1 MIKRFRY
8 IYVCLIAVLA
18 CCVSTSVSAQSSVF
32 AHYNGVNGLPYI
44 RNPYGIEM
52 QQVHEYEYTY
62 YVTAGKKVD
71 LLLPFQGYYS
81 TDYTTKLHDEP
92 KGYIRWYDYKTDM
105 KSNSLVIWSPNHGF
119 LQDVKDKDGKSRGY
133 FGWKNNPKS
142 ENAGPTIVTH
152 GVQYAPPAAAASADW
167 EGEEIACD
175 VSKYT
180 DFEPVVSGE
189 NQYFTHEP
197 TLQIRYIFHI
207 RPAKAMAENIVKTTS
222 TDLRTAD
229 SDLTIEDNRRIVFG
243 AKDGDAKMSIR
254 VNYKPSNYYFYALK
268 PSDGIPRH
276 LFSSDEANSI
286 KQADYDKS
294 TLYNANNFIWIAY
307 DEKKTKYT
315 LLYSSEAK
323 QMIDKTDMNTLK
335 NGVWY
340 NLDGT
345 VASSKPTI
353 TFGSIVYFVVYAYY
367 NNINIKA
374 PIANF
379 EVLYQNTYPK
389 TMKQLIDDGDSERT
403 LDYFESHYKQAT
415 KPISFDDDND
425 KLTVVAP
432 TKENNMAR
440 YASRWD
446 RRAYSFVYPQLR
458 DQACPVKYALIHG
471 EYGLFKSANLAG
483 VSDKSQTTAA
493 GNTLYSWNAPDDPVL
508 YDRTYAITNGK
519 QYGYFLYVDASDES
533 RQIALIDFKADLCS
547 GARLIFSAA
556 VTDFTASSAP
566 VEPQVLFKL
575 YGIIKDENDKVT
587 HQRLLTS
594 FTSGDFNSNTEGNR
608 QAGTWFQVYSRIV
621 MRKNSGVENYSDFRI
636 VLDNMCSGTHGADY
650 AIDDI
655 RLYIQHA
662 KVDVVQN
669 QPACPD
675 ATNES
680 VANSNITLK
689 ITSHYEN
696 VQAITGVG
704 KESKLFYRISDMD
717 GNPFAGIDYNDDG
730 TVDEYGVVTIPANY
744 DASSSAFEIDPEG
757 HVILIIANKHF
768 DLPLGKK
775 FYVSVAYPDA
785 NGKPEEWGKQTDACS
800 SYSEEFSIV
809 QQKVAI
815 SDANGSVVTTVRVS
829 CDGNSTPDVDIT
841 AKLETAD
848 NVGGGSILLNNVKF
862 DWFVGTNDGADN
874 KFSTITDLQ
883 QALRNYR
890 DKYPDATSLNAAFQ
904 TSNPADYALLKKY
917 IAGVDGEGTLVLAV
931 SNSLTGYKF
940 KQVGTYKIAAV
951 PIATSIKQGNVT
963 YEICPDPMYF
973 TIRIVKDGPKLTLGF
988 DKVAYPTDDRAVRIG
1003 LPQIKEMLKQT
1014 DNGMLILPVADL
1026 NNGKDKNI
1034 EIKFLYDSK
1043 VFISD
1048 TNDPTFNTTSTTK
1061 QIVGKLKQTTL
1072 KTGDKELGLVF
1083 DDKVWDILHEG
1094 YWYELNFSYELNSS
1108 TIAACPGDMFITFKV
1123 VPEFL
1128 TWFPT
1133 VANKL
1138 NANWNNDL
1146 NWKRSTAAELYDKK
1160 YKDYGEATYDN
1171 QDITNTNLTRQQ
1183 AFTPMKFSK
1192 VVIPENKL
1200 VYPGLDNIVY
1210 RVGNDIATK
1219 LTNFKGEEAT
1229 SGIAYD
1235 FVVSWDYN
1243 TADHSTDGNG
1253 TFKCETFHGN
1263 LCDQIFFKA
1272 RAELL
1277 NQQYLIYNKA
1287 YVEKEVTQNKWNI
1300 ISTPLKDVYAGDFF
1314 VPYEDS
1320 SSEITNGIEDAKA
1333 FTEINYAF
1341 TRNDRVKAP
1350 VYQRNWDRS
1359 GEQILELNKKYE
1371 AYDYDNNTQRIDT
1384 ISDTSMTV
1392 ASLYWSH
1399 VFNKMNEKYEDGKGF
1414 AMRAGDDYRNVAPKW
1429 LFRLPKEDVE
1439 YTYFKPDGGY
1449 SDLNVS
1455 VPKPEKYMLNL
1466 PYSNESGLLGEISQP
1481 LTANTHSNNRYY
1493 IVGNPYTASLS
1504 MYRFLNGNPSFER
1517 KVWTLV
1523 DGVLKAH
1530 SVPEGTYNRSQDYI
1544 IEPMQGF
1551 FVKVK
1556 EGETVS
1562 QANFTLMMTTDRWIS
1577 GGTAVQEPAA
1587 VYINVVNNDNLCSTA
1602 KVVVCNDADDEFVDD
1617 EDVELLNNSD
1627 IEDVPQVYTVAGNQ
1641 AAALNKLS
1649 NINFLPLGI
1658 IAKEDGNVMRNGA
1671 AVNVEISANRYVTD
1685 KLFVFDA
1692 KMGTFTPADAPI
1704 SIMANEH
1711 GRYYITTSTYNL
1723 KQHNDEANIKCFSPN
1738 SGTIT
1743 VSSPNIAIAN
1753 VRIYNAEGLL
1763 VTSALDINQASW
1775 TKNIGCG
1782 LFIVKA
1788 ETKDGQSK
1796 TFKLS
1801 VR

>member
-8 IYVCLIAVLA
+8 IYVCVMAMLA

-32 AHYNGVNGLPYI
+32 AHYKGVNDMPYI

-62 YVTAGKKVD
+62 YVEAGKKID
-71 LLLPFQGYYS
+71 LLLPFQGYDDINS
-81 TDYTTKLHDEP
+81 TRSDEP

-105 KSNSLVIWSPNHGF
+105 KSNSLEEWSPHWGL
-119 LQDVKDKDGKSRGY
+119 LQEVYDKDGKNRG
-133 FGWKNNPKS
+133 FFAWKNS
-142 ENAGPTIVTH
+142 TTSDAAGPNKKMQ
-152 GVQYAPPAAAASADW
+152 GVQYVPPADSANSADW
-167 EGEEIACD
+167 KGEEIACD

-180 DFEPVVSGE
+180 DFEPDVSGN

-207 RPAKAMAENIVKTTS
+207 RPAKAMAENIIKTTA
-222 TDLRTAD
+222 TDLRTAT

-243 AKDGDAKMSIR
+243 AKDGDAKMSLR

-268 PSDGIPRH
+268 PSDRIARH
-276 LFSSDEANSI
+276 LFSSDEAHSI

-294 TLYNANNFIWIAY
+294 KLYNANNFIWIAY
-307 DEKKTKYT
+307 DETKTKYT
-315 LLYSSEAK
+315 LLDSSGAK
-323 QMIDKTDMNTLK
+323 QMIEKTSMNTLK

-340 NLDGT
+340 NLNGT
-345 VASSKPTI
+345 DTTAPTI
-353 TFGSIVYFVVYAYY
+353 TFGSIVYFVAYAYY
-367 NNINIKA
+367 NDISIKA

-425 KLTVVAP
+425 QLTVVAP
-432 TKENNMAR
+432 TKDNNMAH

-458 DQACPVKYALIHG
+458 DQASPGTYALIHG

-483 VSDKSQTTAA
+483 VSDKNQTTAA
-493 GNTLYSWNAPDDPVL
+493 GNKLYSWNAPGNPVL

-547 GARLIFSAA
+547 GSRLIFSAA
-556 VTDFTASSAP
+556 VTDFTSKDAP

-575 YGIIKDENDKVT
+575 YGVIKDENDKVT

-594 FTSGDFNSNTEGNR
+594 FTSGDFNSNTKGDR

-662 KVDVVQN
+662 KVDVLQN

-675 ATNES
+675 ATNGS
-680 VANSNITLK
+680 IANDKITLK

-717 GNPFAGIDYNDDG
+717 GNPFAGIDYNGDK
-730 TVDEYGVVTIPANY
+730 TADEYGVVTIPANY
-744 DASSSAFEIDPEG
+744 DANSKAFEIDPEG
-757 HVILIIANKHF
+757 HVILVIANRHF

-775 FYVSVAYPDA
+775 FYVSVAYPNADG
-785 NGKPEEWGKQTDACS
+785 NPDEWGKFTNACS
-800 SYSEEFSIV
+800 SFSEEFSIV

-815 SDANGSVVTTVRVS
+815 SDANGNVVTTVRVS
-829 CDGNSTPDVDIT
+829 CDDNRTPDVKIN
-841 AKLETAD
+841 AMLETAD
-848 NVGGGSILLNNVKF
+848 NVGGGSILLNTVKF
-862 DWFVGTNDGADN
+862 DWFVGTPDGADN
-874 KFSTITDLQ
+874 KFSSIEGLQ

-890 DKYPDATSLNAAFQ
+890 DKYPDATSLNEAFN
-904 TSNPADYALLKKY
+904 TSNPDDYALLERY
-917 IAGVDGEGTLVLAV
+917 IAGVEREGTLVLAV
-931 SNSLTGYKF
+931 SNSLTEYKF

-951 PIATSIKQGNVT
+951 PIKTSIKQGTVT
-963 YEICPDPMYF
+963 YDICPNPMYF
-973 TIRIVKDGPKLTLGF
+973 TIRIVKNGPKLILGF
-988 DKVAYPTDDRAVRIG
+988 DNVAYPTDDRAMRIG
-1003 LPQIKEMLKQT
+1003 LPQIREMLNKP
-1014 DNGMLILPVADL
+1014 DNGMLTLPVADL
-1026 NNGKDKNI
+1026 NNGKDENV
-1034 EIKFLYDSK
+1034 EIKFLYDQK

-1048 TNDPTFNTTSTTK
+1048 TNDPTFNTASTTK
-1061 QIVGKLKQTTL
+1061 QIVGTL
-1072 KTGDKELGLVF
+1072 KEETLATGTKTLGLVF
-1083 DDKVWDILHEG
+1083 DDKVLDILHEG
-1094 YWYELNFSYELNSS
+1094 YWYELNFSYELSNNSL
-1108 TIAACPGDMFITFKV
+1108 TAACPGDLFITLKV
-1123 VPEFL
+1123 VPEYL
-1128 TWFPT
+1128 TWFPS

-1146 NWKRSTAAELYDKK
+1146 NWKRSTAAELYNQS
-1160 YKDYGEATYDN
+1160 YEDYGEATYG
-1171 QDITNTNLTRQQ
+1171 NTANNSLTRQQ
-1183 AFTPMKFSK
+1183 AYTPMKFSK

-1200 VYPGLDNIVY
+1200 VYPGLGNIVY

-1235 FVVSWDYN
+1235 FVVSWNDD
-1243 TADHSTDGNG
+1243 TADPDDHSTDGKG
-1253 TFKCETFHGN
+1253 MFKCETFHGN

-1277 NQQYLIYNKA
+1277 NQPYLIYNKA

-1314 VPYEDS
+1314 VPLATGREES
-1320 SSEITNGIEDAKA
+1320 KTA
-1333 FTEINYAF
+1333 FQTMNFGETSDN
-1341 TRNDRVKAP
+1341 RVYAP
-1350 VYQRNWDRS
+1350 VYQRNWDRNAT
-1359 GEQILELNKKYE
+1359 QVVDRDTNYK
-1371 AYDYDNNTQRIDT
+1371 AHDYNGTNISIDT
-1384 ISDTSMTV
+1384 ISDASMNV
-1392 ASLYWSH
+1392 ESLYWSH
-1399 VFNKMNEKYEDGKGF
+1399 VYNKLDEKYEKGKGF
-1414 AMRAGDDYRNVAPKW
+1414 ALKAGDQYKQLSAKW

-1449 SDLNVS
+1449 SDLKVS
-1455 VPKPEKYMLNL
+1455 VPKPEKYMLNV
-1466 PYSNESGLLGEISQP
+1466 PYANESGLLGEISQP
-1481 LTANTHSNNRYY
+1481 LKDNTHSNNRYY

-1504 MYRFLNGNPSFER
+1504 IYRFLNGNPSFER
-1517 KVWTLV
+1517 KVWTL
-1523 DGVLKAH
+1523 DNGVLNAH

-1556 EGETVS
+1556 EGATVS

-1587 VYINVVNNDNLCSTA
+1587 VYINVVNDDNLCSTA

-1658 IAKEDGNVMRNGA
+1658 IAKEDGKVMSNGA

-1763 VTSALDINQASW
+1763 VTSALGINQASW

>member
-32 AHYNGVNGLPYI
+32 AHYKGVNDMPYI

-62 YVTAGKKVD
+62 YVEAGKRID
-71 LLLPFQGYYS
+71 LSLPFQGYDDINS
-81 TDYTTKLHDEP
+81 TRLDEP
-92 KGYIRWYDYKTDM
+92 KGYIRWYDYKTDL
-105 KSNSLVIWSPNHGF
+105 KSNSLVKWSPAWGL
-119 LQDVKDKDGKSRGY
+119 LQEVYDADGKNRG
-133 FGWKNNPKS
+133 FFAWKNNKNS
-142 ENAGPTIVTH
+142 DVAGPNKKMQ
-152 GVQYAPPAAAASADW
+152 GVQYVPPTDAASADW

-180 DFEPVVSGE
+180 DFEPTVSSN

-207 RPAKAMAENIVKTTS
+207 RPAKAIAENIIKTTA

-243 AKDGDAKMSIR
+243 AKDDDAKMSLR
-254 VNYKPSNYYFYALK
+254 VNYKSSNYYFYALK
-268 PSDGIPRH
+268 PSNGIPRH
-276 LFSSDEANSI
+276 LFSSDEAHSI

-307 DEKKTKYT
+307 DETKTKYT
-315 LLYSSEAK
+315 LLYSSDAK

-353 TFGSIVYFVVYAYY
+353 TFGSIVYFVAYAYY
-367 NNINIKA
+367 NNISIKA
-374 PIANF
+374 PIASF

-389 TMKQLIDDGDSERT
+389 TMKQLTDDGDNERT
-403 LDYFESHYKQAT
+403 LAYFESHYKQAT

-425 KLTVVAP
+425 QLTVVAP
-432 TKENNMAR
+432 TKENNMAH

-446 RRAYSFVYPQLR
+446 KRAYSFVYPQLR
-458 DQACPVKYALIHG
+458 DQASPGNYALIHG
-471 EYGLFKSANLAG
+471 EYGLFKSANLDG
-483 VSDKSQTTAA
+483 VSDMSQTTAA
-493 GNTLYSWNAPDDPVL
+493 GNTLYSWNASGNL

-533 RQIALIDFKADLCS
+533 RQIASIDFKADLCS

-566 VEPQVLFKL
+566 VQPQVLFKL

-594 FTSGDFNSNTEGNR
+594 FTSGDFATNTKGGR
-608 QAGTWFQVYSRIV
+608 QFGTWFQVYSRIV
-621 MRKNSGVENYSDFRI
+621 MRKNTGVENYSDFRI
-636 VLDNMCSGTHGADY
+636 VLDNMCSGTWGADY

-662 KVDVVQN
+662 KVDVLQN

-675 ATNES
+675 ATNGS

-704 KESKLFYRISDMD
+704 KESKLFYRICDMD
-717 GNPFAGIDYNDDG
+717 GNPFAGIDYNGDK
-730 TVDEYGVVTIPANY
+730 TADEYGEVTIPANY
-744 DASSSAFEIDPEG
+744 DASSSAFQIDPEG
-757 HVILIIANKHF
+757 HVILVIANRHF

-785 NGKPEEWGKQTDACS
+785 DGNPDEWGKYTNACS

-815 SDANGSVVTTVRVS
+815 SDANGSVVTMVRVS
-829 CDGNSTPDVDIT
+829 CDGNSTPDVDIN
-841 AKLETAD
+841 AKIETAD

-862 DWFVGTNDGADN
+862 DWFVGTPDGADN
-874 KFSTITDLQ
+874 KFSTIKGLQ
-883 QALRNYR
+883 EALGNYR
-890 DKYPDATSLNAAFQ
+890 LKYPDATSLNAAFQ
-904 TSNPADYALLKKY
+904 TSNPADYALLEKY
-917 IAGVDGEGTLVLAV
+917 INGVDGEGTLVLAV

-951 PIATSIKQGNVT
+951 PIATSIKQGTVT
-963 YEICPDPMYF
+963 YQICPNPMYF
-973 TIRIVKDGPKLTLGF
+973 TIRIVEDGPKLILGF
-988 DKVAYPTDDRAVRIG
+988 DQVAYPTDDRAVRIG
-1003 LPQIKEMLKQT
+1003 LPQIREMLKKA
-1014 DNGMLILPVADL
+1014 DNGRLILPVADL
-1026 NNGKDKNI
+1026 NNGNDKNV
-1034 EIKFLYDSK
+1034 EIKFLYEK
-1043 VFISD
+1043 NVFISD
-1048 TNDPTFNTTSTTK
+1048 TNDPTFNTASTTK
-1061 QIVGKLKQTTL
+1061 QIVGKLKEETL
-1072 KTGDKELGLVF
+1072 ATGTKTLGLVF
-1083 DDKVWDILHEG
+1083 DDKVLDILHEG
-1094 YWYELNFSYELNSS
+1094 YWYELNFSYELHNSS
-1108 TIAACPGDMFITFKV
+1108 STAACPGDLFITLKV
-1123 VPEFL
+1123 VPEYL
-1128 TWFPT
+1128 TWFPS

-1160 YKDYGEATYDN
+1160 YEDYGEATYDN

-1235 FVVSWDYN
+1235 FVVSWDN

-1314 VPYEDS
+1314 VPLTTGREDS
-1320 SSEITNGIEDAKA
+1320 KTA
-1333 FTEINYAF
+1333 FQTMNFGETSDN
-1341 TRNDRVKAP
+1341 RVYAP
-1350 VYQRNWDRS
+1350 VYQRNWDS
-1359 GEQILELNKKYE
+1359 NATQVVDGVTNYE
-1371 AYDYDNNTQRIDT
+1371 AHDYNGTNISIDT
-1384 ISDTSMTV
+1384 ISDVSMNV
-1392 ASLYWSH
+1392 ESLYWSH
-1399 VFNKMNEKYEDGKGF
+1399 VYNKLDEKYSDGKGF
-1414 AMRAGDDYRNVAPKW
+1414 ALKAGDQYKQLSAKW

-1439 YTYFKPDGGY
+1439 YKYFKPDGRY
-1449 SDLNVS
+1449 SDQKVTLQ
-1455 VPKPEKYMLNL
+1455 KDAIYRLNL
-1466 PYSNESGLLGEISQP
+1466 LTSNEPGLLGEFSQP
-1481 LTANTHSNNRYY
+1481 LTTNTHSNNRYY

-1562 QANFTLMMTTDRWIS
+1562 QANFTLVMTTDRWIS

-1587 VYINVVNNDNLCSTA
+1587 VYINVVNDDNLCSTA
-1602 KVVVCNDADDEFVDD
+1602 KVVVCNDANDEFVDD

-1627 IEDVPQVYTVAGNQ
+1627 IEDVPQVYTIAGNQ

-1658 IAKEDGNVMRNGA
+1658 IAKEDGKVMSNGA

-1723 KQHNDEANIKCFSPN
+1723 KQHNDEANIKCYALAN
-1738 SGTIT
+1738 GVVA
-1743 VSSPNIAIAN
+1743 VSSPNLTLAS
-1753 VRIYNAEGLL
+1753 VSVYTTEGLL
-1763 VTSALDINQASW
+1763 VTCDSRINASSW
-1775 TKNIGCG
+1775 NKNIGAG
-1782 LFIVKA
+1782 LFIIKVDTA
-1788 ETKDGQSK
+1788 EGKSK
-1796 TFKLS
+1796 TFKVT

>member
-1 MIKRFRY
+1 MIKRLRY
-8 IYVCLIAVLA
+8 IYVCVMAMLA
-18 CCVSTSVSAQSSVF
+18 CCVSTSVRAQSSVF
-32 AHYNGVNGLPYI
+32 AHYKGVNNLPYI

-62 YVTAGKKVD
+62 YVLPYVTSGQKID
-71 LLLPFQGYYS
+71 LLLPFQGYNS
-81 TDYTTKLHDEP
+81 TDNTTLLHDEP

-105 KSNSLVIWSPNHGF
+105 QSNSLERWSPYQGF

-133 FGWKNNPKS
+133 FGWKNKTNS
-142 ENAGPTIVTH
+142 ENPGPTKKSH
-152 GVQYAPPAAAASADW
+152 GVQYVPPADAADATW
-167 EGEEIACD
+167 KGEEIACD

-180 DFEPVVSGE
+180 DFDPVVSGE

-207 RPAKAMAENIVKTTS
+207 RPAKAMAENIIKTTS
-222 TDLRTAD
+222 ADLRTAD
-229 SDLTIEDNRRIVFG
+229 SDQTIEDNRRIVFG

-254 VNYKPSNYYFYALK
+254 VNYKPSNYFFYALK

-276 LFSSDEANSI
+276 LFSSDEAHSI

-294 TLYNANNFIWIAY
+294 KLYNANNFIWIAY
-307 DEKKTKYT
+307 DETKTMYT

-323 QMIDKTDMNTLK
+323 QMIDKTSMNTLQD
-335 NGVWY
+335 GTWY

-353 TFGSIVYFVVYAYY
+353 TFGSIVYFVAYAYY
-367 NNINIKA
+367 NNISTKA

-389 TMKQLIDDGDSERT
+389 TMQQLIDDGDSERR

-425 KLTVVAP
+425 QLTVVAP
-432 TKENNMAR
+432 TKENNMAH

-458 DQACPVKYALIHG
+458 DQACPGMYALIHG

-483 VSDKSQTTAA
+483 VSDNSVTSTA
-493 GNTLYSWNAPDDPVL
+493 GNTLYSWNAPNNPVL

-533 RQIALIDFKADLCS
+533 RQIASVDFKADLCS

-594 FTSGDFNSNTEGNR
+594 FTSGDFNSNTEGDR

-636 VLDNMCSGTHGADY
+636 VLDNMCSGTYGADY

-662 KVDVVQN
+662 KVDVMQN

-675 ATNES
+675 ATNGS
-680 VANSNITLK
+680 VADSKITLK

-704 KESKLFYRISDMD
+704 KESKLFYRICDMD
-717 GNPFAGIDYNDDG
+717 GNPFVGIDYNGDD

-744 DASSSAFEIDPEG
+744 DASSKAFEIDPEG
-757 HVILIIANKHF
+757 HVILVIANRHF

-862 DWFVGTNDGADN
+862 DWFVGTPDGADN
-874 KFSTITDLQ
+874 KFSSITGLQ
-883 QALRNYR
+883 QALGNYR
-890 DKYPDATSLNAAFQ
+890 VKYPDATSLNAAFQ
-904 TSNPADYALLKKY
+904 TSNPDDYALLEKY
-917 IAGVDGEGTLVLAV
+917 IKGVDGEGTLVLAV

-988 DKVAYPTDDRAVRIG
+988 DQVAYPTDDRAVRIG
-1003 LPQIKEMLKQT
+1003 LPQIKAMLKKLDDET

-1026 NNGKDKNI
+1026 NNGKDKDI
-1034 EIKFLYDSK
+1034 EIIFRDKN

-1048 TNDPTFNTTSTTK
+1048 TNDPTFTTTK
-1061 QIVGKLKQTTL
+1061 QIVGTLKETTL

-1123 VPEFL
+1123 VPEYL
-1128 TWFPT
+1128 TWFPS

-1160 YKDYGEATYDN
+1160 YKDYGEATYG
-1171 QDITNTNLTRQQ
+1171 NTANSSLTRQQ
-1183 AFTPMKFSK
+1183 AYTPMKFSK

-1200 VYPGLDNIVY
+1200 VYPGLGNIVY

-1235 FVVSWDYN
+1235 FVVSWDN
-1243 TADHSTDGNG
+1243 TYENDHSTDGKG

-1277 NQQYLIYNKA
+1277 NQPYLIYNKA

-1314 VPYEDS
+1314 VPLATGREES
-1320 SSEITNGIEDAKA
+1320 KTA
-1333 FTEINYAF
+1333 FQTMNFGETSDN
-1341 TRNDRVKAP
+1341 RVYAP
-1350 VYQRNWDRS
+1350 VYQRNWDS
-1359 GEQILELNKKYE
+1359 NATQVVDGVTNYE
-1371 AYDYDNNTQRIDT
+1371 AHDYNGTNISIDT
-1384 ISDTSMTV
+1384 ISDVSMNV
-1392 ASLYWSH
+1392 ESLYWSH
-1399 VFNKMNEKYEDGKGF
+1399 VYNKLDEKYENGKGF
-1414 AMRAGDDYRNVAPKW
+1414 ALKAGDQYKQLAAKW
-1429 LFRLPKEDVE
+1429 LFRLPKADVE
-1439 YTYFKPDGGY
+1439 YTYFKPDGWY
-1449 SDLNVS
+1449 SGQTVTLKKDDI
-1455 VPKPEKYMLNL
+1455 YRLNL
-1466 PYSNESGLLGEISQP
+1466 LTSNEPGLLGEFSQP
-1481 LTANTHSNNRYY
+1481 LTTNTHSNNRYY

-1577 GGTAVQEPAA
+1577 GGTAVHEPAA
-1587 VYINVVNNDNLCSTA
+1587 VYINVVNDDNLCSTA

-1658 IAKEDGNVMRNGA
+1658 IAKEDGKVMSNGA
-1671 AVNVEISANRYVTD
+1671 AVNVEISANRYVTN

-1763 VTSALDINQASW
+1763 VTSALGINQASW

>member
-1 MIKRFRY
+1 MIKRLRY
-8 IYVCLIAVLA
+8 IYVCVMAMLA
-18 CCVSTSVSAQSSVF
+18 CCVSTSVRAQSSVF
-32 AHYNGVNGLPYI
+32 EHYKGVNDMPYI

-62 YVTAGKKVD
+62 YVNYEKAGQFVE
-71 LLLPFQGYYS
+71 LLLPFAGYNSLDYS
-81 TDYTTKLHDEP
+81 TKLLDEP

-105 KSNSLVIWSPNHGF
+105 MSNSLAKWSPSHGF

-133 FGWKNNPKS
+133 FGWKNNPNS
-142 ENAGPTIVTH
+142 ENAGPTKVTH
-152 GVQYAPPAAAASADW
+152 GVIYYVPAAAASADW
-167 EGEEIACD
+167 KGEEIACD

-180 DFEPVVSGE
+180 DFSPVVSGE

-243 AKDGDAKMSIR
+243 AKDKDAKMSIR
-254 VNYKPSNYYFYALK
+254 VNYKPSNYFFYALK
-268 PSDGIPRH
+268 PKDGKRH

-307 DEKKTKYT
+307 DETKTKYT

-323 QMIDKTDMNTLK
+323 QMIDKTSMNTLM
-335 NGVWY
+335 NGDWY

-353 TFGSIVYFVVYAYY
+353 TFGSIVYFVAYAYY
-367 NNINIKA
+367 NNISTKA

-389 TMKQLIDDGDSERT
+389 TMQQLKDDGDSERR

-458 DQACPVKYALIHG
+458 DQACPGRYALIHG
-471 EYGLFKSANLAG
+471 EYGLFKSANLDG

-533 RQIALIDFKADLCS
+533 RQIASIDFKADLCS

-556 VTDFTASSAP
+556 VTDFTAESAP

-575 YGIIKDENDKVT
+575 YGVIKDENDKVT

-594 FTSGDFNSNTEGNR
+594 FTSGDFNSNTEGDR

-636 VLDNMCSGTHGADY
+636 VLDNMCSGTYGADY

-675 ATNES
+675 EANGS
-680 VANSNITLK
+680 VNPNITLK

-696 VQAITGVG
+696 VQAITGIG

-717 GNPFAGIDYNDDG
+717 GNPFAGIDYNGDG
-730 TVDEYGVVTIPANY
+730 KADEYGVVTIPANY

-757 HVILIIANKHF
+757 HVILIIANRHF

-785 NGKPEEWGKQTDACS
+785 DGKPEEWGKYTDACS

-829 CDGNSTPDVDIT
+829 CDGNSTPDVNIT

-848 NVGGGSILLNNVKF
+848 NVGGGSILLNNVTF
-862 DWFVGTNDGADN
+862 DWFVGTPDGADN
-874 KFSTITDLQ
+874 KFSTIEGLQ
-883 QALRNYR
+883 QALGNYR
-890 DKYPDATSLNAAFQ
+890 LKYPDATSLNAAFQ
-904 TSNPADYALLKKY
+904 TSNPADYDILDKY
-917 IAGVDGEGTLVLAV
+917 IKGVDGEGTLVLAV

-951 PIATSIKQGNVT
+951 PIKTSIKQGTVT
-963 YEICPDPMYF
+963 YEICPQPMYF
-973 TIRIVKDGPKLTLGF
+973 TIRIVENGPKLILGF
-988 DKVAYPTDDRAVRIG
+988 DNVAYPTDDRAMRIG
-1003 LPQIKEMLKQT
+1003 LPQIKEMLKKP

-1026 NNGKDKNI
+1026 NNGKDEKV
-1034 EIKFLYDSK
+1034 EIQFLDTSN

-1048 TNDPTFNTTSTTK
+1048 SNDPTFNTSSSSK
-1061 QIVGKLKQTTL
+1061 QIIGKLKETTL
-1072 KTGDKELGLVF
+1072 TTGAKEIGLVF
-1083 DDKVWDILHEG
+1083 NNDALTTFHEG
-1094 YWYELNFSYELNSS
+1094 YWYELNFSYELLKSS
-1108 TIAACPGDMFITFKV
+1108 SIAACPGDLFITLKV
-1123 VPEFL
+1123 VPEYL
-1128 TWFPT
+1128 TWFPS

-1160 YKDYGEATYDN
+1160 YEDYGEATCGN
-1171 QDITNTNLTRQQ
+1171 PVNAKLTRQQ

-1235 FVVSWDYN
+1235 FVVSWDN

-1314 VPYEDS
+1314 VPLTTGREDS
-1320 SSEITNGIEDAKA
+1320 KTA
-1333 FTEINYAF
+1333 FQTMNFGETSDN
-1341 TRNDRVKAP
+1341 RVYAP
-1350 VYQRNWDRS
+1350 VYQRNWDS
-1359 GEQILELNKKYE
+1359 NATQVVDGVTNYE
-1371 AYDYDNNTQRIDT
+1371 AHDYNGTNISIDT
-1384 ISDTSMTV
+1384 ISDVSMNV
-1392 ASLYWSH
+1392 ESLYWSH
-1399 VFNKMNEKYEDGKGF
+1399 VYNKLDEKYEKGKGF
-1414 AMRAGDDYRNVAPKW
+1414 ALKAGDKYKQLSAKW
-1429 LFRLPKEDVE
+1429 LFRLPKADVE
-1439 YTYFKPDGGY
+1439 YTYFKPDGWY
-1449 SDLNVS
+1449 SGQTVTLKKDDI
-1455 VPKPEKYMLNL
+1455 YRLNL
-1466 PYSNESGLLGEISQP
+1466 LTSNEPGLLGEFSQP
-1481 LTANTHSNNRYY
+1481 LTTNTHSNNRYY

-1562 QANFTLMMTTDRWIS
+1562 QANFTLVMTTDRWIS

-1587 VYINVVNNDNLCSTA
+1587 VYINVVNDDNLCSTA

-1627 IEDVPQVYTVAGNQ
+1627 IEDIPQVYTVAGNQ

-1658 IAKEDGNVMRNGA
+1658 IAKEDGKVMSNGA

>member
-1 MIKRFRY
+1 M
-8 IYVCLIAVLA
+8 AMLA
-18 CCVSTSVSAQSSVF
+18 CCVSTSVRAQSVF

-62 YVTAGKKVD
+62 YVEAGKRID
-71 LLLPFQGYYS
+71 LLLPFANYGNYYS
-81 TDYTTKLHDEP
+81 SSDDEP

-105 KSNSLVIWSPNHGF
+105 KSNSLVIWSPAGY
-119 LQDVKDKDGKSRGY
+119 LKDVKDKDGNSRG
-133 FGWKNNPKS
+133 FIAWKITPNSDIN
-142 ENAGPTIVTH
+142 GPNIRMQ
-152 GVQYAPPAAAASADW
+152 GVQYAPPAAAADSDW

-180 DFEPVVSGE
+180 DFGPVVSGE

-207 RPAKAMAENIVKTTS
+207 RPAKAMADNIIKTTA

-243 AKDGDAKMSIR
+243 AKDKDAKMSIR
-254 VNYKPSNYYFYALK
+254 VNYKPSNYFFYALK
-268 PSDGIPRH
+268 PKDGKRH
-276 LFSSDEANSI
+276 LFSSDEAHSI

-307 DEKKTKYT
+307 DETKTMYT

-323 QMIDKTDMNTLK
+323 QMIEKTSMNTLM

-353 TFGSIVYFVVYAYY
+353 TFGSIVYFVAYAYY
-367 NNINIKA
+367 NDISIKA

-389 TMKQLIDDGDSERT
+389 TMQQLIEDGDNERT
-403 LDYFESHYKQAT
+403 LAYFESHYKQAT

-458 DQACPVKYALIHG
+458 DQASPGRYALIHG

-483 VSDKSQTTAA
+483 VSDKSQTTEA
-493 GNTLYSWNAPDDPVL
+493 GKTLYSWNAPNNPVL

-533 RQIALIDFKADLCS
+533 RQIATVDFKADLCS

-594 FTSGDFNSNTEGNR
+594 FTSGDFNSNTEGDR

-655 RLYIQHA
+655 RLYVQHA

-675 ATNES
+675 EANGS

-696 VQAITGVG
+696 VQAITGAG

-717 GNPFAGIDYNDDG
+717 GNPFNGIDYNGDG
-730 TVDEYGVVTIPANY
+730 KADEYGVVTIPANY
-744 DASSSAFEIDPEG
+744 DASSSAFQIDPEG
-757 HVILIIANKHF
+757 HVILVIANRHF

-785 NGKPEEWGKQTDACS
+785 DGKPEEWGKYTDACS

-829 CDGNSTPDVDIT
+829 CDGNSTPDVNIT

-848 NVGGGSILLNNVKF
+848 NVGGGSILLNNVTF

-874 KFSTITDLQ
+874 KFSTITGLQ
-883 QALRNYR
+883 QALRRFR

-904 TSNPADYALLKKY
+904 TSNPDDYALLKKY

-931 SNSLTGYKF
+931 SNTLTGYKF
-940 KQVGTYKIAAV
+940 SEVGTYKIAAV
-951 PIATSIKQGNVT
+951 PIATKITQGTVT
-963 YEICPDPMYF
+963 YEICPAPMYF

-988 DKVAYPTDDRAVRIG
+988 DKVAYPNDDRAVRIG
-1003 LPQIKEMLKQT
+1003 LPQIKAMLKKLDDET

-1026 NNGKDKNI
+1026 NNGKDKDI
-1034 EIKFLYDSK
+1034 EIEFRDYSN

-1072 KTGDKELGLVF
+1072 KTGEKNLGLVF
-1083 DDKVWDILHEG
+1083 DKKALDIMHEG

-1123 VPEFL
+1123 VPEYL
-1128 TWFPT
+1128 TWFPS

-1160 YKDYGEATYDN
+1160 YEDYGEATYDN

-1210 RVGNDIATK
+1210 RVGNDIALK

-1235 FVVSWDYN
+1235 FVVSWDN
-1243 TADHSTDGNG
+1243 TYENDHSTDGKG

-1277 NQQYLIYNKA
+1277 NQPYLIYNKA

-1314 VPYEDS
+1314 VPLATGREES
-1320 SSEITNGIEDAKA
+1320 KTA
-1333 FTEINYAF
+1333 FQTMNFGETSDN
-1341 TRNDRVKAP
+1341 RVYAP
-1350 VYQRNWDRS
+1350 VYQRNWDRNAT
-1359 GEQILELNKKYE
+1359 QVVDRDTNYK
-1371 AYDYDNNTQRIDT
+1371 AHDYNGTNISIDT
-1384 ISDTSMTV
+1384 ISDASMNV
-1392 ASLYWSH
+1392 ESLYWSH
-1399 VFNKMNEKYEDGKGF
+1399 VYNKLDEKYEKGKGF
-1414 AMRAGDDYRNVAPKW
+1414 ALKAGDQYKQLSAKW
-1429 LFRLPKEDVE
+1429 LFRLPKADVE
-1439 YTYFKPDGGY
+1439 YTYFKPDGWY
-1449 SDLNVS
+1449 SDQKVTLQ
-1455 VPKPEKYMLNL
+1455 KDAIYRLNL
-1466 PYSNESGLLGEISQP
+1466 LTSNDPGLLGEFSQP
-1481 LTANTHSNNRYY
+1481 LTTNTHSNNRYY

-1530 SVPEGTYNRSQDYI
+1530 SVPEGIYNRSQDYI

-1627 IEDVPQVYTVAGNQ
+1627 IEDIPQVYTVAGNQ

-1658 IAKEDGNVMRNGA
+1658 IAKEDGKVMRNGA

-1685 KLFVFDA
+1685 KLYVFDA

-1763 VTSALDINQASW
+1763 VTSALGINQASW

>member
-1 MIKRFRY
+1 MIKRLRY

-18 CCVSTSVSAQSSVF
+18 CCVSTSVRAQSSVF
-32 AHYNGVNGLPYI
+32 AHYKGVNNLDYI
-44 RNPYGIEM
+44 NGM

-62 YVTAGKKVD
+62 YVTGGSEID
-71 LLLPFQGYYS
+71 LPLPFEN
-81 TDYTTKLHDEP
+81 YTNENKKDDEP
-92 KGYIRWYDYKTDM
+92 KGYIRWYDYNTDM
-105 KSNSLVIWSPNHGF
+105 ANPRLSVYDNTNLEEVNDENGNARGLFSWKKKTKDEPDGPSRNTVGVKYTAPTDADDATWKGE
-119 LQDVKDKDGKSRGY
+119 DV
-133 FGWKNNPKS
+133 
-142 ENAGPTIVTH
+142 
-152 GVQYAPPAAAASADW
+152 
-167 EGEEIACD
+167 ACD

-180 DFEPVVSGE
+180 DFKPVVSGE
-189 NQYFTHEP
+189 NQYFNHEP

-229 SDLTIEDNRRIVFG
+229 SDLAIEDNRRIVFG
-243 AKDGDAKMSIR
+243 AKDADAKMSVR
-254 VNYKPSNYYFYALK
+254 VNYKPSNYFFYALK
-268 PSDGIPRH
+268 PSDGIARH
-276 LFSSDEANSI
+276 LFSSDEAHSI

-294 TLYNANNFIWIAY
+294 KLYNANGFVWYAY
-307 DEKKTKYT
+307 DETKTKYT
-315 LLYSSEAK
+315 VLISRGAT
-323 QMIDKTDMNTLK
+323 QMHSFTDMKTLMN
-335 NGVWY
+335 NGNGWK
-340 NLDGT
+340 NLDGSGT
-345 VASSKPTI
+345 TPPNI
-353 TFGSIVYFVVYAYY
+353 TFGSIVYLVAYAYY
-367 NNINIKA
+367 YDTNIADISIKA
-374 PIANF
+374 PIASF
-379 EVLYQNTYPK
+379 EILYQNTYPK
-389 TMKQLIDDGDSERT
+389 TMQQLKDDGDSERR

-458 DQACPVKYALIHG
+458 DQACPGTYALIHG
-471 EYGLFKSANLAG
+471 EYGLFKSANLDG

-493 GNTLYSWNAPDDPVL
+493 GKTLYSWNAPNNPVL

-533 RQIALIDFKADLCS
+533 RQIASVDFKADLCS

-594 FTSGDFNSNTEGNR
+594 FTSGDFNSNTEGDR

-662 KVDVVQN
+662 KVDVLQN

-675 ATNES
+675 ATTGS
-680 VANSNITLK
+680 IANDKITLK

-717 GNPFAGIDYNDDG
+717 GNPFAGIDYNGDG
-730 TVDEYGVVTIPANY
+730 TVDKYGVVTIPANY
-744 DASSSAFEIDPEG
+744 DASSKAFEIDPEG
-757 HVILIIANKHF
+757 HVILVIANRHF
-768 DLPLGKK
+768 NLPLGKK

-829 CDGNSTPDVDIT
+829 CDGNSTPDVDIN

-862 DWFVGTNDGADN
+862 DWFVGTSDGADN
-874 KFSTITDLQ
+874 KFSTITGLQ

-890 DKYPDATSLNAAFQ
+890 DKYPDETSLNAAFQ
-904 TSNPADYALLKKY
+904 TSNPDDYALLKKY

-951 PIATSIKQGNVT
+951 PIKTSIKQGTVT

-988 DKVAYPTDDRAVRIG
+988 DQVAYPTDDRAVRIG
-1003 LPQIKEMLKQT
+1003 LPQIKAMLKKLDDET

-1026 NNGKDKNI
+1026 NNGKDKDI
-1034 EIKFLYDSK
+1034 EIIFRDKN

-1048 TNDPTFNTTSTTK
+1048 TNDPTFTTTK
-1061 QIVGKLKQTTL
+1061 QIVGTLKETTL

-1123 VPEFL
+1123 VPEYL
-1128 TWFPT
+1128 TWFPS

-1146 NWKRSTAAELYDKK
+1146 NWKRSTAAELFDKT
-1160 YKDYGEATYDN
+1160 YEDYGEATYDN
-1171 QDITNTNLTRQQ
+1171 QDYTKTNLTRQQ

-1200 VYPGLDNIVY
+1200 VYPGLGNIVY

-1235 FVVSWDYN
+1235 FVVSWNDN

-1300 ISTPLKDVYAGDFF
+1300 LSSPLKDTYAGDFF
-1314 VPYEDS
+1314 VPLKTGREDS
-1320 SSEITNGIEDAKA
+1320 KTA
-1333 FTEINYAF
+1333 FQTMNFGETSDN
-1341 TRNDRVKAP
+1341 RVSAP
-1350 VYQRNWDRS
+1350 VYQRNWDSNATQVVDRVTT
-1359 GEQILELNKKYE
+1359 YE
-1371 AYDYDNNTQRIDT
+1371 AHDYNGTNISIDT
-1384 ISDTSMTV
+1384 ISDVSMNV
-1392 ASLYWSH
+1392 ESLYWSH
-1399 VFNKMNEKYEDGKGF
+1399 VYNKLDEKYENGKGF
-1414 AMRAGDDYRNVAPKW
+1414 ALKAGDQYKQLSAKW
-1429 LFRLPKEDVE
+1429 LFRLPKADVE
-1439 YTYFKPDGGY
+1439 YTYFKPDGWY
-1449 SDLNVS
+1449 SGQTVTLKKDDI
-1455 VPKPEKYMLNL
+1455 YRLNL
-1466 PYSNESGLLGEISQP
+1466 LTSNEPGLLGVFSQP
-1481 LTANTHSNNRYY
+1481 LTTNTHSNNRYY

-1556 EGETVS
+1556 EGETVG

-1587 VYINVVNNDNLCSTA
+1587 VYINVVDDDNLCSTA

-1658 IAKEDGNVMRNGA
+1658 IAKEDGKVMSNGA

-1704 SIMANEH
+1704 SIRANEH

-1723 KQHNDEANIKCFSPN
+1723 NQHNDEANIKCFSPN

-1763 VTSALDINQASW
+1763 VTSALGINQASW

-1788 ETKDGQSK
+1788 ETMDGQSK

>member
-1 MIKRFRY
+1 MKY
-8 IYVCLIAVLA
+8 KA
-18 CCVSTSVSAQSSVF
+18 
-32 AHYNGVNGLPYI
+32 P
-44 RNPYGIEM
+44 
-52 QQVHEYEYTY
+52 
-62 YVTAGKKVD
+62 
-71 LLLPFQGYYS
+71 
-81 TDYTTKLHDEP
+81 TDADDATW
-92 KGYIRWYDYKTDM
+92 KGE
-105 KSNSLVIWSPNHGF
+105 
-119 LQDVKDKDGKSRGY
+119 DV
-133 FGWKNNPKS
+133 
-142 ENAGPTIVTH
+142 
-152 GVQYAPPAAAASADW
+152 
-167 EGEEIACD
+167 ACD

-180 DFEPVVSGE
+180 DFEPMVSGTD
-189 NQYFTHEP
+189 QYFTHEP

-207 RPAKAMAENIVKTTS
+207 RPAKAMAENIIKTTA

-243 AKDGDAKMSIR
+243 AKDANAKMSVR
-254 VNYKPSNYYFYALK
+254 VNYKPSNYFFYPLK
-268 PSDGIPRH
+268 PKDGKQRH
-276 LFSSDEANSI
+276 LLSSDEAHSI

-294 TLYNANNFIWIAY
+294 TLYNANGFVWLAY
-307 DEKKTKYT
+307 DETKTKYT
-315 LLYSSEAK
+315 VLKSSGTV
-323 QMIDKTDMNTLK
+323 QLHNSTSMNALMN
-335 NGVWY
+335 NGSGWK

-345 VASSKPTI
+345 PTTKPNI
-353 TFGSIVYFVVYAYY
+353 TFGSIVYLVAYAYY
-367 NNINIKA
+367 NNNSIKA
-374 PIANF
+374 PIASF
-379 EVLYQNTYPK
+379 EILYQNTYPK
-389 TMKQLIDDGDSERT
+389 TMKQLTDDGDNERT
-403 LDYFESHYKQAT
+403 LAYFESHYKQVT

-425 KLTVVAP
+425 KLTMVAP
-432 TKENNMAR
+432 TVENNMAH

-446 RRAYSFVYPQLR
+446 RRAYSFVYPELR
-458 DQACPVKYALIHG
+458 DYACPNGNALIHG

-483 VSDKSQTTAA
+483 ISDNSVTSTT
-493 GNTLYSWNAPDDPVL
+493 GKKLYKWWNSAVL
-508 YDRTYAITNGK
+508 HDRTHAITNGK

-533 RQIALIDFKADLCS
+533 RQIASIDFKADLCS

-566 VEPQVLFKL
+566 EQPQVLFKL

-594 FTSGDFNSNTEGNR
+594 FTSGDFATNTKGGR
-608 QAGTWFQVYSRIV
+608 QFGTWFQVYSRIV
-621 MRKNSGVENYSDFRI
+621 MRKNMGVENYSDFRI
-636 VLDNMCSGTHGADY
+636 VLDNMCANTTGADY

-662 KVDVVQN
+662 KVDVLQN

-675 ATNES
+675 AKS
-680 VANSNITLK
+680 GSIANHEITLK

-717 GNPFAGIDYNDDG
+717 GKPFAGIDYNGDG
-730 TVDEYGVVTIPANY
+730 TADEYGEVTIPANY
-744 DASSSAFEIDPEG
+744 DASSSAFEIAPEG
-757 HVILIIANKHF
+757 HVILVIDNRHF

-785 NGKPEEWGKQTDACS
+785 DGNPDEWGKFTDECS
-800 SYSEEFSIV
+800 SYSDAFSIV
-809 QQKVAI
+809 QQKVVI

-829 CDGNSTPDVDIT
+829 CDGNSTPDVDIN

-848 NVGGGSILLNNVKF
+848 KVGGGSILLNNVKF
-862 DWFVGTNDGADN
+862 DWFVGTPDGADN
-874 KFSTITDLQ
+874 KFSSISGLQ
-883 QALRNYR
+883 EALGNYR
-890 DKYPDATSLNAAFQ
+890 LKFPNATSLNTAFK
-904 TSNPADYALLKKY
+904 TSNPDDYALLEKY

-951 PIATSIKQGNVT
+951 PIKTSIKQGTVT
-963 YEICPDPMYF
+963 YEICPQPMYF
-973 TIRIVKDGPKLTLGF
+973 TIRIVENGPKLILGF
-988 DKVAYPTDDRAVRIG
+988 DKVVYPTDDRAVRIG
-1003 LPQIKEMLKQT
+1003 LPQIREMLKKA
-1014 DNGMLILPVADL
+1014 DNGMLILPVVEL
-1026 NNGKDKNI
+1026 NNGKDENI
-1034 EIKFLYDSK
+1034 EIKFLDDQK

-1048 TNDPTFNTTSTTK
+1048 SNDPTFTSTK
-1061 QIVGKLKQTTL
+1061 QIVGKLKEETL
-1072 KTGDKELGLVF
+1072 ASGKKTLGLVF
-1083 DDKVWDILHEG
+1083 GDNVLDILHEG
-1094 YWYELNFSYELNSS
+1094 YWYELNFSYELHNS
-1108 TIAACPGDMFITFKV
+1108 TTTAACPGDLFITLKV
-1123 VPEFL
+1123 VPEYL
-1128 TWFPT
+1128 TWFPS

-1160 YKDYGEATYDN
+1160 YEDYGEATYDN
-1171 QDITNTNLTRQQ
+1171 TANSSLTRQQ
-1183 AFTPMKFSK
+1183 AYTPMKFSK

-1200 VYPGLDNIVY
+1200 VYPGLGNIVY
-1210 RVGNDIATK
+1210 RVSNDIATK

-1235 FVVSWDYN
+1235 FVVTWNDN
-1243 TADHSTDGNG
+1243 TADPDDHSTDGNG

-1272 RAELL
+1272 QAELL
-1277 NQQYLIYNKA
+1277 NQPYLIYNKA
-1287 YVEKEVTQNKWNI
+1287 FVEKEVESNKWNLV
-1300 ISTPLKDVYAGDFF
+1300 STPMKNIYAGDFF
-1314 VPYEDS
+1314 VPKTTGREES
-1320 SSEITNGIEDAKA
+1320 KTA
-1333 FTEINYAF
+1333 FSAMNFDGTSDN
-1341 TRNDRVKAP
+1341 RVAAP
-1350 VYQRNWDRS
+1350 VYQRNWDS
-1359 GEQILELNKKYE
+1359 NETQIVDGGTQYKVH
-1371 AYDYDNNTQRIDT
+1371 DFDGNNISIES
-1384 ISDTSMTV
+1384 ISDASMNV
-1392 ASLYWSH
+1392 ESLYWSH
-1399 VFNKMNEKYEDGKGF
+1399 VYNKLDENYSEGKGF
-1414 AMRAGDDYRNVAPKW
+1414 ALKAGDQYKTLSAKW
-1429 LFRLPKEDVE
+1429 LFRLPKEDEE
-1439 YTYFKPDGGY
+1439 YKYFKPDGGY
-1449 SDLNVS
+1449 SDLKVS
-1455 VPKPEKYMLNL
+1455 VPKPEKYMLNV
-1466 PYSNESGLLGEISQP
+1466 PYSNEPGLLGEISQP
-1481 LTANTHSNNRYY
+1481 LTSNTHSNNRYY

-1504 MYRFLNGNPSFER
+1504 MYQFLNGNPSFER

-1587 VYINVVNNDNLCSTA
+1587 VYINVVNDDHLCSTA

-1641 AAALNKLS
+1641 AVALNKLS

-1658 IAKEDGNVMRNGA
+1658 IAKVDGNVMSNGA
-1671 AVNVEISANRYVTD
+1671 TVNVEISANRYVTD

-1753 VRIYNAEGLL
+1753 VRIYNFEGLL
-1763 VTSALDINQASW
+1763 VTSALGINQASW

-1782 LFIVKA
+1782 LYIVKA

>member
-1 MIKRFRY
+1 MIKKFRY

-18 CCVSTSVSAQSSVF
+18 CCVSTSVSAQSVF
-32 AHYNGVNGLPYI
+32 AHYKGVNDMPYI

-62 YVTAGKKVD
+62 YVTGGREID
-71 LLLPFQGYYS
+71 LPLPFEKYTEEQN
-81 TDYTTKLHDEP
+81 TDIEP
-92 KGYIRWYDYKTDM
+92 KGYIRWYDYNTDM
-105 KSNSLVIWSPNHGF
+105 ANPRLSVYNTTNLKEVNDNN
-119 LQDVKDKDGKSRGY
+119 DKARGL
-133 FGWKNNPKS
+133 FAWKNKTNS
-142 ENAGPTIVTH
+142 EPFGPSRNRV
-152 GVQYAPPAAAASADW
+152 GVKYKAPTDADDATW
-167 EGEEIACD
+167 KGEDVACD

-180 DFEPVVSGE
+180 DFEPMVSGKD
-189 NQYFTHEP
+189 QYFTHEP

-207 RPAKAMAENIVKTTS
+207 RPAKAMAENIIKTTA

-243 AKDGDAKMSIR
+243 AKDANAKMSVR
-254 VNYKPSNYYFYALK
+254 VNYKPSNYFFYPLK
-268 PSDGIPRH
+268 PKDGKQRH
-276 LFSSDEANSI
+276 LLSSDEAHSI

-294 TLYNANNFIWIAY
+294 TLYNANGFVWLAY
-307 DEKKTKYT
+307 DETKTKYT
-315 LLYSSEAK
+315 VLISSGTV
-323 QMIDKTDMNTLK
+323 QLHNSTSMNELMNNRSGWK
-335 NGVWY
+335 

-345 VASSKPTI
+345 PTTKPNI
-353 TFGSIVYFVVYAYY
+353 TFGSIVYLVAYAYY
-367 NNINIKA
+367 NNNSIKA
-374 PIANF
+374 PIASF
-379 EVLYQNTYPK
+379 EILYQNTYPK
-389 TMKQLIDDGDSERT
+389 TMKQLTDDGDNERT
-403 LDYFESHYKQAT
+403 LAYFESHYKQVT

-425 KLTVVAP
+425 KLTMVAP
-432 TKENNMAR
+432 TVENNMAH

-446 RRAYSFVYPQLR
+446 RRAYSFVYPELR
-458 DQACPVKYALIHG
+458 DDACPNGKALIHG

-483 VSDKSQTTAA
+483 ISDNSVTSTT
-493 GNTLYSWNAPDDPVL
+493 GKKLYQWWNSAVL
-508 YDRTYAITNGK
+508 HDRTHAITNGK

-533 RQIALIDFKADLCS
+533 RQIASIDFKADLCS

-556 VTDFTASSAP
+556 VTDFTGSHAS
-566 VEPQVLFKL
+566 VQPQVLFKI

-594 FTSGDFNSNTEGNR
+594 FTSGDFATNTKGGR
-608 QAGTWFQVYSRIV
+608 QLGTWFQVYSRIV
-621 MRKNSGVENYSDFRI
+621 MRKNMGVENYSDFRI
-636 VLDNMCSGTHGADY
+636 VLDNMCANTTGADY

-662 KVDVVQN
+662 KVDVLQN

-675 ATNES
+675 AKS
-680 VANSNITLK
+680 GSIANHEITLK

-717 GNPFAGIDYNDDG
+717 GKPFAGIDYNGDG
-730 TVDEYGVVTIPANY
+730 TADEYGEVTIPANY

-757 HVILIIANKHF
+757 HVILVIDNRHF

-785 NGKPEEWGKQTDACS
+785 DGNPDEWGKFTDECS
-800 SYSEEFSIV
+800 SYSDEFSIV
-809 QQKVAI
+809 QQKVVI

-829 CDGNSTPDVDIT
+829 CDGNSTPDVDIN

-848 NVGGGSILLNNVKF
+848 KVGGGSILLNNVKF
-862 DWFVGTNDGADN
+862 DWFVGTPDGADN
-874 KFSTITDLQ
+874 KFSSISGLQ
-883 QALRNYR
+883 EALGNYR
-890 DKYPDATSLNAAFQ
+890 LKFPDATSLNAAFQ
-904 TSNPADYALLKKY
+904 TSNPADYALLEKY

-951 PIATSIKQGNVT
+951 PIKTSIKQGTVT
-963 YEICPDPMYF
+963 YEICPQPMYF
-973 TIRIVKDGPKLTLGF
+973 TIRIVENGPKLILGF

-1003 LPQIKEMLKQT
+1003 LPQIREMLKKP

-1026 NNGKDKNI
+1026 SNGNDKNVEI
-1034 EIKFLYDSK
+1034 EFRDQD

-1048 TNDPTFNTTSTTK
+1048 TNDPTFNTASTTK
-1061 QIVGKLKQTTL
+1061 QIVGMLKEKTL
-1072 KTGDKELGLVF
+1072 ATGTKTLGLVF
-1083 DDKVWDILHEG
+1083 GDNVLDILHEG
-1094 YWYELNFSYELNSS
+1094 YWYELNFSYELHNSS
-1108 TIAACPGDMFITFKV
+1108 SIAACPGDLFITLKV
-1123 VPEFL
+1123 VPEYL
-1128 TWFPT
+1128 TWFPS

-1160 YKDYGEATYDN
+1160 YEDYGEATYDN
-1171 QDITNTNLTRQQ
+1171 TANSSLTRQQ
-1183 AFTPMKFSK
+1183 AYTPMKFSK

-1200 VYPGLDNIVY
+1200 VYPGLGNIVY
-1210 RVGNDIATK
+1210 RVSNNIATK

-1235 FVVSWDYN
+1235 FVVTWNDN
-1243 TADHSTDGNG
+1243 TADHSTDGKG

-1272 RAELL
+1272 QAELL
-1277 NQQYLIYNKA
+1277 NQPYLIYNKA
-1287 YVEKEVTQNKWNI
+1287 FVEKEVESNKWNLV
-1300 ISTPLKDVYAGDFF
+1300 STPMKNIYAGDFF
-1314 VPYEDS
+1314 VPKTTGREES
-1320 SSEITNGIEDAKA
+1320 KTA
-1333 FTEINYAF
+1333 FSAMNFDGTSDN
-1341 TRNDRVKAP
+1341 RVAAP
-1350 VYQRNWDRS
+1350 VYQRNWDS
-1359 GEQILELNKKYE
+1359 NATQVVDGVTNYK
-1371 AYDYDNNTQRIDT
+1371 AHDYNGTNISIDT
-1384 ISDTSMTV
+1384 ISDASMNV
-1392 ASLYWSH
+1392 ESLYWSH
-1399 VFNKMNEKYEDGKGF
+1399 VYNKLDENYSEGKGF
-1414 AMRAGDDYRNVAPKW
+1414 ALKAGDQYKTLSAKW
-1429 LFRLPKEDVE
+1429 LFRLPKEDEE
-1439 YTYFKPDGGY
+1439 YKYFEPDGGY

-1455 VPKPEKYMLNL
+1455 VPKHEKYMLNV
-1466 PYSNESGLLGEISQP
+1466 PYSNEPGLLGEISQP
-1481 LTANTHSNNRYY
+1481 LTSNTHSNNRYY

-1504 MYRFLNGNPSFER
+1504 MYQFLNGNPSFER

-1587 VYINVVNNDNLCSTA
+1587 VYINVVNDDNLCSTA

-1641 AAALNKLS
+1641 AVALNKLS

-1658 IAKEDGNVMRNGA
+1658 IAKVDGNVMSNGA
-1671 AVNVEISANRYVTD
+1671 TVNVEISANRYVTD

-1753 VRIYNAEGLL
+1753 VRIYNFEGLL
-1763 VTSALDINQASW
+1763 VTSALGINQASW

-1782 LFIVKA
+1782 LYIVKA

>member
-18 CCVSTSVSAQSSVF
+18 CCVSTSVSAQSVF
-32 AHYNGVNGLPYI
+32 AHYNGVNNMPYI

-62 YVTAGKKVD
+62 YVTGGREID
-71 LLLPFQGYYS
+71 LPLPFENYTQEPN
-81 TDYTTKLHDEP
+81 TDIEP
-92 KGYIRWYDYKTDM
+92 KGYIRWYNYNTDM
-105 KSNSLVIWSPNHGF
+105 ANPRLSVYNTTNLKEVNDNN
-119 LQDVKDKDGKSRGY
+119 DKARGL
-133 FGWKNNPKS
+133 FAWKNKTNS
-142 ENAGPTIVTH
+142 EPFGPSRNRV
-152 GVQYAPPAAAASADW
+152 GVKYKAPTDADDATW
-167 EGEEIACD
+167 KGEDVACD

-180 DFEPVVSGE
+180 DFDPVVSGN

-207 RPAKAMAENIVKTTS
+207 RPAKAMAENIIKATA

-243 AKDGDAKMSIR
+243 AKDANAKMSVR
-254 VNYKPSNYYFYALK
+254 VNYKPSNYFFYPLK
-268 PSDGIPRH
+268 PQDGKQRH
-276 LFSSDEANSI
+276 LLSSDEAHSI

-294 TLYNANNFIWIAY
+294 TLYNANGFVWLAY
-307 DEKKTKYT
+307 DETKTKYT
-315 LLYSSEAK
+315 VLVSRGTVQLHDFTS
-323 QMIDKTDMNTLK
+323 MNVLMN
-335 NGVWY
+335 NGNGWK

-345 VASSKPTI
+345 PTTKPNI
-353 TFGSIVYFVVYAYY
+353 KFGSIVYLVAYAYY
-367 NNINIKA
+367 YETNNADNSIKA
-374 PIANF
+374 PIASF
-379 EVLYQNTYPK
+379 EILYQNTYPK
-389 TMKQLIDDGDSERT
+389 TMQQLKDDGDNERT
-403 LDYFESHYKQAT
+403 LAYFESHYKQAT

-425 KLTVVAP
+425 QLTVVAP
-432 TKENNMAR
+432 TKENNMAH

-446 RRAYSFVYPQLR
+446 RRAYSFVYPELR
-458 DQACPVKYALIHG
+458 DYACPNGKALIHG

-483 VSDKSQTTAA
+483 ISDNSVTSTT
-493 GNTLYSWNAPDDPVL
+493 GKKLYQWWNSAVL
-508 YDRTYAITNGK
+508 HDRTHAITNGK

-533 RQIALIDFKADLCS
+533 RQIASIDFKADLCS

-556 VTDFTASSAP
+556 VTDFTGPNAP
-566 VEPQVLFKL
+566 VQPQVLFKI

-594 FTSGDFNSNTEGNR
+594 FTSGDFASNTKGGR
-608 QAGTWFQVYSRIV
+608 QLGTWFQVYSRIV
-621 MRKNSGVENYSDFRI
+621 MRKNMGVENYSDFRI
-636 VLDNMCSGTHGADY
+636 VLDNMCASTYGADY

-662 KVDVVQN
+662 KVDVLQN

-675 ATNES
+675 AKS
-680 VANSNITLK
+680 GSIANHEITLK

-717 GNPFAGIDYNDDG
+717 GKPFAGIDYNGDG
-730 TVDEYGVVTIPANY
+730 TADEYGEVTIPANY

-757 HVILIIANKHF
+757 HVILVIDNRHF

-785 NGKPEEWGKQTDACS
+785 DGNPDEWGKFTDECS
-800 SYSEEFSIV
+800 SYSDEFSIV

-815 SDANGSVVTTVRVS
+815 TDANGSVVTTVRVS
-829 CDGNSTPDVDIT
+829 CDGNSTPDVDIN

-848 NVGGGSILLNNVKF
+848 KVGGGSILLNNVKF
-862 DWFVGTNDGADN
+862 DWFVGTPDGADN
-874 KFSTITDLQ
+874 KFSSISGLQ
-883 QALRNYR
+883 EALGNYR
-890 DKYPDATSLNAAFQ
+890 LKFPDATSLNTAFK
-904 TSNPADYALLKKY
+904 TSNPDDYALLEKY

-951 PIATSIKQGNVT
+951 PIKTSIKQGTVT
-963 YEICPDPMYF
+963 YEICPQPMYF
-973 TIRIVKDGPKLTLGF
+973 TIRIVENGPKLILGF

-1003 LPQIKEMLKQT
+1003 LPQIKEMLKKP

-1026 NNGKDKNI
+1026 SNGNDKNVEI
-1034 EIKFLYDSK
+1034 EFRDQN

-1048 TNDPTFNTTSTTK
+1048 TNDPTFNTASTTK
-1061 QIVGKLKQTTL
+1061 QIVGKLKEETL
-1072 KTGDKELGLVF
+1072 ASGKKTLGLVF
-1083 DDKVWDILHEG
+1083 DDNVLDILHEG
-1094 YWYELNFSYELNSS
+1094 YWYELNFSYELHNS
-1108 TIAACPGDMFITFKV
+1108 TTTAACPGDLFITLKV
-1123 VPEFL
+1123 VPEYL

-1146 NWKRSTAAELYDKK
+1146 NWKRSTAAELYDKN
-1160 YKDYGEATYDN
+1160 YEDYGEATYDN
-1171 QDITNTNLTRQQ
+1171 TANSSLTRQQ
-1183 AFTPMKFSK
+1183 AYTPMKFSK

-1200 VYPGLDNIVY
+1200 VYPGLGNIVY
-1210 RVGNDIATK
+1210 RVSNDIATK

-1229 SGIAYD
+1229 SGIEYD
-1235 FVVSWDYN
+1235 FVVTWNDN
-1243 TADHSTDGNG
+1243 TADHSTDGKG

-1272 RAELL
+1272 QAELL
-1277 NQQYLIYNKA
+1277 NQPYLIYNKA
-1287 YVEKEVTQNKWNI
+1287 FVEKEVESNKWNLV
-1300 ISTPLKDVYAGDFF
+1300 STPMKNIYAGDFF
-1314 VPYEDS
+1314 VPKTTGREES
-1320 SSEITNGIEDAKA
+1320 KTA
-1333 FTEINYAF
+1333 FSAMNFDKTSDN
-1341 TRNDRVKAP
+1341 RVAAP
-1350 VYQRNWDRS
+1350 VYQRNWDS
-1359 GEQILELNKKYE
+1359 NETQIVDGGTQYKVH
-1371 AYDYDNNTQRIDT
+1371 DFDGNNISIES
-1384 ISDTSMTV
+1384 ISDASMNV
-1392 ASLYWSH
+1392 ESLYWSH
-1399 VFNKMNEKYEDGKGF
+1399 VYNKLDENYSEGKGF
-1414 AMRAGDDYRNVAPKW
+1414 ALKAGDQYKTLSAKW
-1429 LFRLPKEDVE
+1429 LFRLPKEDEE
-1439 YTYFKPDGGY
+1439 YKYFEPDGGY
-1449 SDLNVS
+1449 SDLKVS
-1455 VPKPEKYMLNL
+1455 VPKPEKYMLNV
-1466 PYSNESGLLGEISQP
+1466 PYSNEPGLLGEISQP
-1481 LTANTHSNNRYY
+1481 LTSNTHSNNRYY

-1517 KVWTLV
+1517 KVWTL
-1523 DGVLKAH
+1523 DNGVLNAH

-1556 EGETVS
+1556 EGATVS

-1587 VYINVVNNDNLCSTA
+1587 VYINVVNDDHLCSTA

-1641 AAALNKLS
+1641 AVALNKLS

-1658 IAKEDGNVMRNGA
+1658 IAKVDGNVMSNGA
-1671 AVNVEISANRYVTD
+1671 TVNVEISANRYVTD

-1753 VRIYNAEGLL
+1753 VRIYNFEGLL
-1763 VTSALDINQASW
+1763 VTSALGINQASW

-1782 LFIVKA
+1782 LYIVKA

>member
-1 MIKRFRY
+1 MIKKFRY

-18 CCVSTSVSAQSSVF
+18 CCVSTSVSAQSVF
-32 AHYNGVNGLPYI
+32 AHYKGVNDMPYI

-62 YVTAGKKVD
+62 YVTGGSEID
-71 LLLPFQGYYS
+71 LPLPFENYTKEKDPD
-81 TDYTTKLHDEP
+81 TDIEP
-92 KGYIRWYDYKTDM
+92 KGYIRWYDYNTDM
-105 KSNSLVIWSPNHGF
+105 ANPRLSVYNTTNLKEVNDNN
-119 LQDVKDKDGKSRGY
+119 DKARGL
-133 FGWKNNPKS
+133 FAWKNKTNS
-142 ENAGPTIVTH
+142 EPFGPSRNRV
-152 GVQYAPPAAAASADW
+152 GVKYTAPTDADDATW
-167 EGEEIACD
+167 KGEDVACD

-180 DFEPVVSGE
+180 DFDPMVSGKD
-189 NQYFTHEP
+189 QYFTHEP

-207 RPAKAMAENIVKTTS
+207 RPAKAMAENIIKTTA

-243 AKDGDAKMSIR
+243 AKDANARMSVR
-254 VNYKPSNYYFYALK
+254 VNYKPSNYFFYPLK
-268 PSDGIPRH
+268 PKDGKQRH
-276 LFSSDEANSI
+276 LLSSDEAHSI

-294 TLYNANNFIWIAY
+294 TLYNANGFVWLAY
-307 DEKKTKYT
+307 DETKTKYT
-315 LLYSSEAK
+315 LLYSSDAK
-323 QMIDKTDMNTLK
+323 QMIDKTSINTLK

-353 TFGSIVYFVVYAYY
+353 TFGSIVYFVAYAYY
-367 NNINIKA
+367 NNNSIKA
-374 PIANF
+374 PIASF
-379 EVLYQNTYPK
+379 EILYQNTYPK
-389 TMKQLIDDGDSERT
+389 TMKQLTDDGDNERT
-403 LDYFESHYKQAT
+403 LAYFESHYKQVT

-425 KLTVVAP
+425 KLTMVAP
-432 TKENNMAR
+432 TVENNMAH

-446 RRAYSFVYPQLR
+446 RRAYSFVYPELR
-458 DQACPVKYALIHG
+458 DYACPNGKALIHG

-483 VSDKSQTTAA
+483 ISDNSVTSTT
-493 GNTLYSWNAPDDPVL
+493 GKKLYQWWNSAVL
-508 YDRTYAITNGK
+508 HDRTHAITNGK

-533 RQIALIDFKADLCS
+533 RQIASIDFKADLCS

-556 VTDFTASSAP
+556 VTDFTASTAP
-566 VEPQVLFKL
+566 VQPQVLFKI

-594 FTSGDFNSNTEGNR
+594 FTSGDFASNTKGGR
-608 QAGTWFQVYSRIV
+608 QLGTWFQVYSRIV
-621 MRKNSGVENYSDFRI
+621 MRKNMGVENYSDFRI
-636 VLDNMCSGTHGADY
+636 VLDNMCASTQGADY

-662 KVDVVQN
+662 KVDVLQN

-675 ATNES
+675 AKS
-680 VANSNITLK
+680 GSIANHEITLK

-717 GNPFAGIDYNDDG
+717 GKPFAGIDYNGDG
-730 TVDEYGVVTIPANY
+730 TADEYGEVTIPANY

-757 HVILIIANKHF
+757 HVILVIDNRHF

-785 NGKPEEWGKQTDACS
+785 DGNPDEWGKFTDECS
-800 SYSEEFSIV
+800 SYSDAFSIV
-809 QQKVAI
+809 QQKVVI

-829 CDGNSTPDVDIT
+829 CDGNSTPDVDIN

-848 NVGGGSILLNNVKF
+848 KVGGGSILLNNVKF
-862 DWFVGTNDGADN
+862 DWFVGTPDGADN
-874 KFSTITDLQ
+874 KFSSISGLQ
-883 QALRNYR
+883 EALGNYR
-890 DKYPDATSLNAAFQ
+890 LKFPDATSLNAAFQ
-904 TSNPADYALLKKY
+904 TSNPADYDILDKY
-917 IAGVDGEGTLVLAV
+917 IKGIDGEGTLVLAV

-951 PIATSIKQGNVT
+951 PIATSIKQGTVT
-963 YEICPDPMYF
+963 YEICSDPMYF
-973 TIRIVKDGPKLTLGF
+973 TIRIVEDGPKLILGF

-1003 LPQIKEMLKQT
+1003 LPQIREMLKKA
-1014 DNGMLILPVADL
+1014 DNGMLILPVVEL
-1026 NNGKDKNI
+1026 NNGKDENI
-1034 EIKFLYDSK
+1034 EIKFLDDQK

-1048 TNDPTFNTTSTTK
+1048 SNDPTFTSTK
-1061 QIVGKLKQTTL
+1061 QIVGKLKEETL
-1072 KTGDKELGLVF
+1072 ASGKKTLGLVF
-1083 DDKVWDILHEG
+1083 DDNVLDILHEG
-1094 YWYELNFSYELNSS
+1094 YWYELNFSYELHNS
-1108 TIAACPGDMFITFKV
+1108 TTTAACPGDLFITLKV
-1123 VPEFL
+1123 VPEYL
-1128 TWFPT
+1128 TWFPS

-1160 YKDYGEATYDN
+1160 YEDYGEATYDN
-1171 QDITNTNLTRQQ
+1171 TANSSLTRQQ
-1183 AFTPMKFSK
+1183 AYTPMKFSK

-1200 VYPGLDNIVY
+1200 VYPGLGNIVY
-1210 RVGNDIATK
+1210 RVSNDIATK

-1235 FVVSWDYN
+1235 FVVTWNDN
-1243 TADHSTDGNG
+1243 TADPDDHSTDGNG

-1272 RAELL
+1272 QAELL
-1277 NQQYLIYNKA
+1277 NQPYLIYNKA
-1287 YVEKEVTQNKWNI
+1287 FVEKEVESNKWNLV
-1300 ISTPLKDVYAGDFF
+1300 STPMKNIYAGDFF
-1314 VPYEDS
+1314 VPKTTGREES
-1320 SSEITNGIEDAKA
+1320 KTA
-1333 FTEINYAF
+1333 FSAMNFDGTSDN
-1341 TRNDRVKAP
+1341 RVAAP
-1350 VYQRNWDRS
+1350 VYQRNWDS
-1359 GEQILELNKKYE
+1359 NETQIVDGVTQYKVH
-1371 AYDYDNNTQRIDT
+1371 DFDGNNISIES
-1384 ISDTSMTV
+1384 ISDASMNV
-1392 ASLYWSH
+1392 ESLYWSH
-1399 VFNKMNEKYEDGKGF
+1399 VYNKLDENYSEGKGF
-1414 AMRAGDDYRNVAPKW
+1414 ALKAGDQYKTLSAKW
-1429 LFRLPKEDVE
+1429 LFRLPKEDEE
-1439 YTYFKPDGGY
+1439 YKYFEPDGGY

-1455 VPKPEKYMLNL
+1455 VPKHEKYMLNV
-1466 PYSNESGLLGEISQP
+1466 PYSNEPGLLGEISQP
-1481 LTANTHSNNRYY
+1481 LTSNTHSNNRYY

-1504 MYRFLNGNPSFER
+1504 MYQFLNGNPSFER

-1587 VYINVVNNDNLCSTA
+1587 VYINVVNDDNLCSTA

-1641 AAALNKLS
+1641 AVALNKLS

-1658 IAKEDGNVMRNGA
+1658 IAKVDGNVMSNGA
-1671 AVNVEISANRYVTD
+1671 TVNVEISANRYVTD

-1753 VRIYNAEGLL
+1753 VRIYNFEGLL
-1763 VTSALDINQASW
+1763 VTSALGINQASW

-1782 LFIVKA
+1782 LYIVKA

>member
-32 AHYNGVNGLPYI
+32 AHYKGVNNLDYI
-44 RNPYGIEM
+44 NGM

-62 YVTAGKKVD
+62 YVTGGSEID
-71 LLLPFQGYYS
+71 LPLPFEN
-81 TDYTTKLHDEP
+81 YTTESNKDDEP
-92 KGYIRWYDYKTDM
+92 KGYIRWYDYNTDM
-105 KSNSLVIWSPNHGF
+105 ANPRLSVYDNTNLEEVNDENGNA
-119 LQDVKDKDGKSRGY
+119 RGL
-133 FGWKNNPKS
+133 FAWKNKTNDEPY
-142 ENAGPTIVTH
+142 GPSHNRV
-152 GVQYAPPAAAASADW
+152 GVKYTAPTDADDTMW
-167 EGEEIACD
+167 KGEDVACD
-175 VSKYT
+175 VSRYT
-180 DFEPVVSGE
+180 DFEPKVSGTS
-189 NQYFTHEP
+189 QYFTREP

-207 RPAKAMAENIVKTTS
+207 RPAKAMAENIIKTTA

-229 SDLTIEDNRRIVFG
+229 SDLTIEDNKRIVFG
-243 AKDGDAKMSIR
+243 AKDENSKMSIR
-254 VNYKPSNYYFYALK
+254 VNSKTSNYYFYPL
-268 PSDGIPRH
+268 SGNTIHH
-276 LFSSDEANSI
+276 LYAADEKYAI
-286 KQADYDKS
+286 KSTYYDK
-294 TLYNANNFIWIAY
+294 TKLIRATNYQWRVY
-307 DEKKTKYT
+307 DETKTKYGILVT
-315 LLYSSEAK
+315 NGLDAQQIHSF
-323 QMIDKTDMNTLK
+323 TDMKTVMTMTAGK
-335 NGVWY
+335 GWMT
-340 NLDGT
+340 LDGKST
-345 VASSKPTI
+345 TAPNI
-353 TFGSIVYFVVYAYY
+353 TFGSIVYFVALAK
-367 NNINIKA
+367 NGDDMA

-379 EVLYQNTYPK
+379 EILYQNTYPK
-389 TMKQLIDDGDSERT
+389 TMQQLKDDGDSERT

-415 KPISFDDDND
+415 NPISFDADND
-425 KLTVVAP
+425 QLTVVAP
-432 TKENNMAR
+432 TKDNNMAH

-458 DQACPVKYALIHG
+458 DQACPGRYALIHG

-483 VSDKSQTTAA
+483 ISDKSQTTAA
-493 GNTLYSWNAPDDPVL
+493 GNTLYSWNAPNSPVL

-519 QYGYFLYVDASDES
+519 QYGYFLYVDASYES
-533 RQIALIDFKADLCS
+533 RQIASIDFKADLCS

-556 VTDFTASSAP
+556 VTDFTASTAS
-566 VEPQVLFKL
+566 VQPQVLFKL
-575 YGIIKDENDKVT
+575 YGVIKDENDKVT

-594 FTSGDFNSNTEGNR
+594 FTSGDFASNTKGGR
-608 QAGTWFQVYSRIV
+608 QFGTWFQVYSRIV

-636 VLDNMCSGTHGADY
+636 VLDNLCSGTQGADY

-662 KVDVVQN
+662 KVDVLQN

-675 ATNES
+675 AKS
-680 VANSNITLK
+680 GSIANDKITLK

-717 GNPFAGIDYNDDG
+717 GNPFAGIDYNGDK
-730 TVDEYGVVTIPANY
+730 TADEYGVVTIPANY
-744 DASSSAFEIDPEG
+744 DASSKAFEIDPEG
-757 HVILIIANKHF
+757 HVILVIANRHF
-768 DLPLGKK
+768 NLPLGKK
-775 FYVSVAYPDA
+775 FYVSVAYPNADG
-785 NGKPEEWGKQTDACS
+785 NPDEWGKYTNACS

-815 SDANGSVVTTVRVS
+815 SDANGSVVTTLRVS
-829 CDGNSTPDVDIT
+829 CDGNSTPDVDIN

-848 NVGGGSILLNNVKF
+848 NVGGGSILLNNVQF
-862 DWFVGTNDGADN
+862 DWFVGTPDGADN
-874 KFSTITDLQ
+874 KFSSISGLQ
-883 QALRNYR
+883 EALGKYR
-890 DKYPDATSLNAAFQ
+890 AIYKSATSLNAAFQ

-917 IAGVDGEGTLVLAV
+917 IKGVDDEGTLVLAV

-940 KQVGTYKIAAV
+940 SDVGTYKIAAV
-951 PIATSIKQGNVT
+951 PIATSIPQGTVT

-973 TIRIVKDGPKLTLGF
+973 TLRIVKNGPQLILGF
-988 DKVAYPTDDRAVRIG
+988 DNVAYPTDDRAVRIG
-1003 LPQIKEMLKQT
+1003 LPQIREMLKKA

-1026 NNGKDKNI
+1026 NNGNDKNV
-1034 EIKFLYDSK
+1034 EIKFLDTSN

-1048 TNDPTFNTTSTTK
+1048 SNDPTFNTSSSSK
-1061 QIVGKLKQTTL
+1061 QIIGKLKETTL
-1072 KTGDKELGLVF
+1072 TTGDKKIGLVF
-1083 DDKVWDILHEG
+1083 NNDVLTTFHEG
-1094 YWYELNFSYELNSS
+1094 YWYELNFSYELYNNGS
-1108 TIAACPGDMFITFKV
+1108 TASCPGDMFITFKV
-1123 VPEFL
+1123 VPEYL
-1128 TWFPT
+1128 TWYPT

-1146 NWKRSTAAELYDKK
+1146 NWKRSTAAELYDKN
-1160 YKDYGEATYDN
+1160 YEDYGEATYG
-1171 QDITNTNLTRQQ
+1171 NTANSSLTRQQ
-1183 AFTPMKFSK
+1183 AYTPMKFSK

-1210 RVGNDIATK
+1210 RVSNDIATK

-1235 FVVSWDYN
+1235 FVVSWNNN
-1243 TADHSTDGNG
+1243 TADPDDHSTDGKG

-1277 NQQYLIYNKA
+1277 NQPYLIYNKA

-1314 VPYEDS
+1314 VPLATGREES
-1320 SSEITNGIEDAKA
+1320 KTA
-1333 FTEINYAF
+1333 FQTMNFGETSDN
-1341 TRNDRVKAP
+1341 RVYAP
-1350 VYQRNWDRS
+1350 VYQRNWDRNAT
-1359 GEQILELNKKYE
+1359 QVVDRDTNYK
-1371 AYDYDNNTQRIDT
+1371 AHDYNGTNISIDT
-1384 ISDTSMTV
+1384 ISDASMNV
-1392 ASLYWSH
+1392 ESLYWSH
-1399 VFNKMNEKYEDGKGF
+1399 VYNKLDEKYEKGKGF
-1414 AMRAGDDYRNVAPKW
+1414 ALKAGDQYKQLSAKW

-1449 SDLNVS
+1449 SDLKVS
-1455 VPKPEKYMLNL
+1455 VPKPEKYMLNV
-1466 PYSNESGLLGEISQP
+1466 PYANESGLLGEISQP
-1481 LTANTHSNNRYY
+1481 LKDNTHSNNRYY

-1504 MYRFLNGNPSFER
+1504 IYRFLNGNPSFER
-1517 KVWTLV
+1517 KVWTL
-1523 DGVLKAH
+1523 DNGVLNAH

-1556 EGETVS
+1556 EGATVS

-1587 VYINVVNNDNLCSTA
+1587 VYINVVNDDNLCSTA

-1763 VTSALDINQASW
+1763 VTSALGINQASW

-1788 ETKDGQSK
+1788 ETMDGQSK

>member
-32 AHYNGVNGLPYI
+32 AHYKGVNDMPYI

-62 YVTAGKKVD
+62 YVEAGKRID
-71 LLLPFQGYYS
+71 LSLPFQGYDDINS
-81 TDYTTKLHDEP
+81 TRLDEP
-92 KGYIRWYDYKTDM
+92 KGYIRWYDYKTDL
-105 KSNSLVIWSPNHGF
+105 KSNSLVKWSPAWGL
-119 LQDVKDKDGKSRGY
+119 LQEVYDADGKNRG
-133 FGWKNNPKS
+133 FFAWKNNKNS
-142 ENAGPTIVTH
+142 DVAGPNKKMQ
-152 GVQYAPPAAAASADW
+152 GVQYVPPTDAASADW

-180 DFEPVVSGE
+180 DFEPTVSSN

-207 RPAKAMAENIVKTTS
+207 RPAKAIAENIIKTTA

-243 AKDGDAKMSIR
+243 AKDDDAKMSLR
-254 VNYKPSNYYFYALK
+254 VNYKSSNYYFYALK
-268 PSDGIPRH
+268 PSNGIPRH
-276 LFSSDEANSI
+276 LFSSDEAHSI

-307 DEKKTKYT
+307 DETKTKYT

-323 QMIDKTDMNTLK
+323 QMIEKTSMNTLM

-353 TFGSIVYFVVYAYY
+353 TFGSIVYFVAYAYY
-367 NNINIKA
+367 NNISIKA
-374 PIANF
+374 PIASF

-389 TMKQLIDDGDSERT
+389 TMKQLTDDGDNERT
-403 LDYFESHYKQAT
+403 LAYFESHYKQAT

-425 KLTVVAP
+425 QLTVVAP
-432 TKENNMAR
+432 TKENNMAH

-446 RRAYSFVYPQLR
+446 KRAYSFVYPQLR
-458 DQACPVKYALIHG
+458 DQASPGNYALIHG
-471 EYGLFKSANLAG
+471 EYGLFKSANLDG
-483 VSDKSQTTAA
+483 VSDMSQTTAA
-493 GNTLYSWNAPDDPVL
+493 GNTLYSWNASGNL

-533 RQIALIDFKADLCS
+533 RQIASIDFKADLCS

-566 VEPQVLFKL
+566 VQPQVLFKL

-594 FTSGDFNSNTEGNR
+594 FTSGDFATNTKGGR
-608 QAGTWFQVYSRIV
+608 QFGTWFQVYSRIV
-621 MRKNSGVENYSDFRI
+621 MRKNTGVENYSDFRI
-636 VLDNMCSGTHGADY
+636 VLDNMCSGTWGADY

-662 KVDVVQN
+662 KVDVLQN

-675 ATNES
+675 AKS
-680 VANSNITLK
+680 GSIANDKITLK
-689 ITSHYEN
+689 ITSQYEN

-717 GNPFAGIDYNDDG
+717 GNPFAGIDYNGDG
-730 TVDEYGVVTIPANY
+730 TADKYGVVTIPANY
-744 DASSSAFEIDPEG
+744 DASSKAFEIDPEG
-757 HVILIIANKHF
+757 NVKLIIANRHF
-768 DLPLGKK
+768 ELPLGKK

-785 NGKPEEWGKQTDACS
+785 DGNPDEWGKYTNACS

-815 SDANGSVVTTVRVS
+815 SDTNGSVVTTVRVS
-829 CDGNSTPDVDIT
+829 CDGNSTPDVDIN
-841 AKLETAD
+841 AKIETAD

-862 DWFVGTNDGADN
+862 DWFVGTPDGADN
-874 KFSTITDLQ
+874 KFSTIEGLQ

-890 DKYPDATSLNAAFQ
+890 DKYPDETSLNAAFK
-904 TSNPADYALLKKY
+904 TSNPADYDILDKY
-917 IAGVDGEGTLVLAV
+917 IKGVDGEGTLVLAV

-951 PIATSIKQGNVT
+951 PIKTSIQQGTVT
-963 YEICPDPMYF
+963 YEICPNPMYF
-973 TIRIVKDGPKLTLGF
+973 TIRIVKNGPKLILGF
-988 DKVAYPTDDRAVRIG
+988 DNVAYPTDDRAMRIG
-1003 LPQIKEMLKQT
+1003 LPQIREMLKKA

-1048 TNDPTFNTTSTTK
+1048 TNDPTFNTASTTK
-1061 QIVGKLKQTTL
+1061 QIVGKLKEETL
-1072 KTGDKELGLVF
+1072 ATGTKTLGLVF
-1083 DDKVWDILHEG
+1083 DDKVLDILHEG
-1094 YWYELNFSYELNSS
+1094 YWYELNFSYELSNNSS
-1108 TIAACPGDMFITFKV
+1108 IAACPGDLFITLKV
-1123 VPEFL
+1123 VPEYL
-1128 TWFPT
+1128 TWFPS

-1160 YKDYGEATYDN
+1160 YKDYGEATYGN
-1171 QDITNTNLTRQQ
+1171 PVNTNLTRQQ
-1183 AFTPMKFSK
+1183 AYTPMKFSK

-1210 RVGNDIATK
+1210 RVGNDIALK

-1235 FVVSWDYN
+1235 FVVSWDDN

-1320 SSEITNGIEDAKA
+1320 SSEITNGIEDSKA
-1333 FTEINYAF
+1333 FTEIKYAS

-1359 GEQILELNKKYE
+1359 GEQIFEVNKKYE
-1371 AYDYDNNTQRIDT
+1371 AYDYDDKTLRIDT
-1384 ISDTSMTV
+1384 ISDTSMNV

-1517 KVWTLV
+1517 KVWTL
-1523 DGVLKAH
+1523 DNGVLNAH

-1556 EGETVS
+1556 DGETVS

-1587 VYINVVNNDNLCSTA
+1587 VYINVVNDDNLCSTA

-1627 IEDVPQVYTVAGNQ
+1627 IEDIPQVYTVAGNQ

-1658 IAKEDGNVMRNGA
+1658 IAKEDGKVMRNGA

-1685 KLFVFDA
+1685 KLYVFDA

-1753 VRIYNAEGLL
+1753 VHIYNAEGLL
-1763 VTSALDINQASW
+1763 VTSALGINQASW

>member
-1 MIKRFRY
+1 MIKKFRY

-18 CCVSTSVSAQSSVF
+18 CCVSTSVSAQKSVF
-32 AHYNGVNGLPYI
+32 AHYKGVNDMPYI

-62 YVTAGKKVD
+62 YVTGGSEID
-71 LLLPFQGYYS
+71 LPLPFEN
-81 TDYTTKLHDEP
+81 YTKEQDTGIEP
-92 KGYIRWYDYKTDM
+92 KGYIRWYDYNTDM
-105 KSNSLVIWSPNHGF
+105 ANPRLSVYNTTNLKEVNDNN
-119 LQDVKDKDGKSRGY
+119 DKARGL
-133 FGWKNNPKS
+133 FAWKNKTNS
-142 ENAGPTIVTH
+142 EPFGPSRNRV
-152 GVQYAPPAAAASADW
+152 GVKYTAPTDADDATW
-167 EGEEIACD
+167 KGEDVACD

-180 DFEPVVSGE
+180 DFDPMVSGKD
-189 NQYFTHEP
+189 QYFTHEP

-207 RPAKAMAENIVKTTS
+207 RPAKAMAENIIKTTA

-243 AKDGDAKMSIR
+243 AKDANAKMSVR
-254 VNYKPSNYYFYALK
+254 VNYKPSNYFFYPLK
-268 PSDGIPRH
+268 PKDGKQRH
-276 LFSSDEANSI
+276 LLSSDEAHSI

-307 DEKKTKYT
+307 DETKTKYT
-315 LLYSSEAK
+315 LLYSSDAK
-323 QMIDKTDMNTLK
+323 QMIDKTSINTLK

-353 TFGSIVYFVVYAYY
+353 TFGSIVYFVAYAYY
-367 NNINIKA
+367 NNNSIKA
-374 PIANF
+374 PIASF
-379 EVLYQNTYPK
+379 EILYQNTYPK
-389 TMKQLIDDGDSERT
+389 TMKQLTDDGDNERT
-403 LDYFESHYKQAT
+403 LAYFESHYKQVT

-425 KLTVVAP
+425 KLTMVAP
-432 TKENNMAR
+432 TVENNMAH

-446 RRAYSFVYPQLR
+446 RRAYSFVYPELR
-458 DQACPVKYALIHG
+458 DYACPNGKALIHG

-483 VSDKSQTTAA
+483 ISDNSVTSTT
-493 GNTLYSWNAPDDPVL
+493 GKKLYQWWNSAVL
-508 YDRTYAITNGK
+508 HDRTHAITNGK

-533 RQIALIDFKADLCS
+533 RQIASIDFKADLCS

-556 VTDFTASSAP
+556 VTDFTASTAP
-566 VEPQVLFKL
+566 VQPQVLFKI

-594 FTSGDFNSNTEGNR
+594 FTSGDFASNTKGG
-608 QAGTWFQVYSRIV
+608 QLGTWFQVYSRIV
-621 MRKNSGVENYSDFRI
+621 MRKNMGVENYSDFRI
-636 VLDNMCSGTHGADY
+636 VLDNMCASTHGADY

-662 KVDVVQN
+662 KVDVLQN

-675 ATNES
+675 AKS
-680 VANSNITLK
+680 GSIANHEITLK

-717 GNPFAGIDYNDDG
+717 GKPFAGIDYNGDG
-730 TVDEYGVVTIPANY
+730 TADEYGEVTIPANY

-757 HVILIIANKHF
+757 HVILVIDNRHF

-785 NGKPEEWGKQTDACS
+785 DGNPDEWGKFTDECS
-800 SYSEEFSIV
+800 SYSDAFSIV
-809 QQKVAI
+809 QQKVVI

-829 CDGNSTPDVDIT
+829 CDGNSTPDVDIN

-848 NVGGGSILLNNVKF
+848 KVGGGSILLNNVKF
-862 DWFVGTNDGADN
+862 DWFVGTPDGADN
-874 KFSTITDLQ
+874 KFASISGLQ
-883 QALRNYR
+883 EALGNYR
-890 DKYPDATSLNAAFQ
+890 LKFPNATSLNATFQ
-904 TSNPADYALLKKY
+904 TSNPDDYALLEKY

-951 PIATSIKQGNVT
+951 PIATSIKQGTVT
-963 YEICPDPMYF
+963 YEICSDPMYF
-973 TIRIVKDGPKLTLGF
+973 TIRIVEDGPKLILGF

-1003 LPQIKEMLKQT
+1003 LPQIREMLKKA
-1014 DNGMLILPVADL
+1014 DNGMLILPVVEL
-1026 NNGKDKNI
+1026 NNGKDENI
-1034 EIKFLYDSK
+1034 EIKFLDDQK

-1048 TNDPTFNTTSTTK
+1048 SNDPTFTSTK
-1061 QIVGKLKQTTL
+1061 QIVGKLKEETL
-1072 KTGDKELGLVF
+1072 ASGKKTLGLVF
-1083 DDKVWDILHEG
+1083 DDNVLDILHEG
-1094 YWYELNFSYELNSS
+1094 YWYELNFSYELHNS
-1108 TIAACPGDMFITFKV
+1108 TTTAACPGDLFITLKV
-1123 VPEFL
+1123 VPEYL
-1128 TWFPT
+1128 TWFPS

-1146 NWKRSTAAELYDKK
+1146 NWKRSTAAELYDKN
-1160 YKDYGEATYDN
+1160 YEDYGEATYDN
-1171 QDITNTNLTRQQ
+1171 TANSSLTRQQ
-1183 AFTPMKFSK
+1183 AYTPMKFSK

-1200 VYPGLDNIVY
+1200 VYPGLGNIVY
-1210 RVGNDIATK
+1210 RVSNDIATK

-1235 FVVSWDYN
+1235 FVVTWNDN
-1243 TADHSTDGNG
+1243 TADPADHSTDGNG

-1272 RAELL
+1272 QAELL
-1277 NQQYLIYNKA
+1277 NQPYLIYNKA
-1287 YVEKEVTQNKWNI
+1287 FVEKEVESNKWNLV
-1300 ISTPLKDVYAGDFF
+1300 STPMKNIYAGDFF
-1314 VPYEDS
+1314 VPKTTGREES
-1320 SSEITNGIEDAKA
+1320 KTA
-1333 FTEINYAF
+1333 FSAMNFDGTSDN
-1341 TRNDRVKAP
+1341 RVAAP
-1350 VYQRNWDRS
+1350 VYQRNWDS
-1359 GEQILELNKKYE
+1359 NETQIVDGGTQYKVH
-1371 AYDYDNNTQRIDT
+1371 DFDGNNISIES
-1384 ISDTSMTV
+1384 ISDASMNV
-1392 ASLYWSH
+1392 ESLYWSH
-1399 VFNKMNEKYEDGKGF
+1399 VYNKLDENYSEGKGF
-1414 AMRAGDDYRNVAPKW
+1414 ALKAGDQYKTLSAKW
-1429 LFRLPKEDVE
+1429 LFRLPKEDEE
-1439 YTYFKPDGGY
+1439 YKYFEPDGGY

-1455 VPKPEKYMLNL
+1455 VPKHEKYMLNV
-1466 PYSNESGLLGEISQP
+1466 PYSNEPGLLGEISQP
-1481 LTANTHSNNRYY
+1481 LTSNTHSNNRYY

-1504 MYRFLNGNPSFER
+1504 MYQFLNGNPSFER

-1587 VYINVVNNDNLCSTA
+1587 VYINVVNDDNLCSTA

-1641 AAALNKLS
+1641 AVALNKLS

-1658 IAKEDGNVMRNGA
+1658 IAKVDGNVMSNGA
-1671 AVNVEISANRYVTD
+1671 TVNVEISANRYVTD

-1753 VRIYNAEGLL
+1753 VRIYNFEGLL
-1763 VTSALDINQASW
+1763 VTSALGINQASW

-1782 LFIVKA
+1782 LYIVKA

>member
-1 MIKRFRY
+1 MIKKFRY

-18 CCVSTSVSAQSSVF
+18 CCVSTSVSAQKSVF
-32 AHYNGVNGLPYI
+32 AHYKGVNDMPYI

-62 YVTAGKKVD
+62 YVTGGSEID
-71 LLLPFQGYYS
+71 LPLPFEN
-81 TDYTTKLHDEP
+81 YTKEQDTGIEP
-92 KGYIRWYDYKTDM
+92 KGYIRWYDYNTDM
-105 KSNSLVIWSPNHGF
+105 ANPRLSVYNTTNLKEVNDNN
-119 LQDVKDKDGKSRGY
+119 DKARGL
-133 FGWKNNPKS
+133 FAWKNKTNS
-142 ENAGPTIVTH
+142 EPFGPSRNRV
-152 GVQYAPPAAAASADW
+152 GVKYTAPTDADDATW
-167 EGEEIACD
+167 KGEDVACD

-180 DFEPVVSGE
+180 DFDPMVSGKD
-189 NQYFTHEP
+189 QYFTHEP

-207 RPAKAMAENIVKTTS
+207 RPAKAMAENIIKTTA

-243 AKDGDAKMSIR
+243 AKDANARMSVR
-254 VNYKPSNYYFYALK
+254 VNYKPSNYFFYPLK
-268 PSDGIPRH
+268 PKDGKQRH
-276 LFSSDEANSI
+276 LLSSDEAHSI

-294 TLYNANNFIWIAY
+294 TLYNANGFVWLAY
-307 DEKKTKYT
+307 DETKTKYT
-315 LLYSSEAK
+315 LLYSSDAK
-323 QMIDKTDMNTLK
+323 QMIDKTSINTLK

-353 TFGSIVYFVVYAYY
+353 TFGSIVYFVAYAYY
-367 NNINIKA
+367 NNNSIKA
-374 PIANF
+374 PIASF
-379 EVLYQNTYPK
+379 EILYQNTYPK
-389 TMKQLIDDGDSERT
+389 TMKQLTDDGDNERT
-403 LDYFESHYKQAT
+403 LAYFESHYKQVT

-425 KLTVVAP
+425 KLTMVAP
-432 TKENNMAR
+432 TVENNMAH

-446 RRAYSFVYPQLR
+446 RRAYSFVYPELR
-458 DQACPVKYALIHG
+458 DYACPNGKALIHG

-483 VSDKSQTTAA
+483 ISDNSVTSTT
-493 GNTLYSWNAPDDPVL
+493 GKTLYKWWNSAVL
-508 YDRTYAITNGK
+508 HDRTHAITNGK

-533 RQIALIDFKADLCS
+533 RQIASIDFKADLCS

-556 VTDFTASSAP
+556 VTDFTGSDAP
-566 VEPQVLFKL
+566 ERPQVLFKI

-594 FTSGDFNSNTEGNR
+594 FTSGDFASNTKGGR
-608 QAGTWFQVYSRIV
+608 QLGTWFQVYSRIV
-621 MRKNSGVENYSDFRI
+621 MRKNMGVENYSDFRI
-636 VLDNMCSGTHGADY
+636 VLDNMCASTHGADY

-662 KVDVVQN
+662 KVDVLQN

-675 ATNES
+675 AKS
-680 VANSNITLK
+680 GSIANHEITLK

-717 GNPFAGIDYNDDG
+717 GKPFAGIDYNGDG
-730 TVDEYGVVTIPANY
+730 TADEYGEVTIPANY

-757 HVILIIANKHF
+757 HVILVIDNRHF

-785 NGKPEEWGKQTDACS
+785 DGNPDEWGKFTDECS
-800 SYSEEFSIV
+800 SYSDAFSIV
-809 QQKVAI
+809 QQKVVI

-829 CDGNSTPDVDIT
+829 CDGNSTPDVDIN

-848 NVGGGSILLNNVKF
+848 KVGGGSILLNNVKF
-862 DWFVGTNDGADN
+862 DWFVGTPDGADN
-874 KFSTITDLQ
+874 KFSSISGLQ
-883 QALRNYR
+883 EALGNYR
-890 DKYPDATSLNAAFQ
+890 LKFPDATSLNAAFQ
-904 TSNPADYALLKKY
+904 TSNPADYDILDKY
-917 IAGVDGEGTLVLAV
+917 IKGVDGEGTLVLAV

-951 PIATSIKQGNVT
+951 PIATSIKQGTVT
-963 YEICPDPMYF
+963 YEICSDPMYF
-973 TIRIVKDGPKLTLGF
+973 TIRIVEDGPKLILGF

-1003 LPQIKEMLKQT
+1003 LPQIREMLKKA
-1014 DNGMLILPVADL
+1014 DNGMLILPVVEL
-1026 NNGKDKNI
+1026 NNGKDENI
-1034 EIKFLYDSK
+1034 EIKFLDDQK

-1048 TNDPTFNTTSTTK
+1048 SNDPTFTSTK
-1061 QIVGKLKQTTL
+1061 QIVGKLKEETL
-1072 KTGDKELGLVF
+1072 ASGKKTLGLVF
-1083 DDKVWDILHEG
+1083 DDNVLDILHEG
-1094 YWYELNFSYELNSS
+1094 YWYELNFSYELHNS
-1108 TIAACPGDMFITFKV
+1108 TTTAACPGDLFITLKV
-1123 VPEFL
+1123 VPEYL
-1128 TWFPT
+1128 TWFPS

-1146 NWKRSTAAELYDKK
+1146 NWKRSTAAELYDKN
-1160 YKDYGEATYDN
+1160 YEDYGEATYDN
-1171 QDITNTNLTRQQ
+1171 TANSSLTRQQ
-1183 AFTPMKFSK
+1183 AYTPMKFSK

-1200 VYPGLDNIVY
+1200 VYPGLGNIVY
-1210 RVGNDIATK
+1210 RVSNDIATK

-1235 FVVSWDYN
+1235 FVVTWNDN
-1243 TADHSTDGNG
+1243 TADPDDHSTDGNG

-1272 RAELL
+1272 QAELL
-1277 NQQYLIYNKA
+1277 NQPYLIYNKA
-1287 YVEKEVTQNKWNI
+1287 FVEKEVESNKWNLV
-1300 ISTPLKDVYAGDFF
+1300 STPMKNIYAGDFF
-1314 VPYEDS
+1314 VPKTTGREES
-1320 SSEITNGIEDAKA
+1320 KTA
-1333 FTEINYAF
+1333 FSAMNFDGTSDN
-1341 TRNDRVKAP
+1341 RVAAP
-1350 VYQRNWDRS
+1350 VYQRNWDS
-1359 GEQILELNKKYE
+1359 NETQIVDGGTQYKVH
-1371 AYDYDNNTQRIDT
+1371 DFDGNNISIES
-1384 ISDTSMTV
+1384 ISDASMNV
-1392 ASLYWSH
+1392 ESLYWSH
-1399 VFNKMNEKYEDGKGF
+1399 VYNKLDENYSEGKGF
-1414 AMRAGDDYRNVAPKW
+1414 ALKAGDQYKTLSAKW
-1429 LFRLPKEDVE
+1429 LFRLPKEDEE
-1439 YTYFKPDGGY
+1439 YKYFEPDGGY
-1449 SDLNVS
+1449 SDLKVS
-1455 VPKPEKYMLNL
+1455 VPKPEKYMLNV
-1466 PYSNESGLLGEISQP
+1466 PYSNEPGLLGEISQP
-1481 LTANTHSNNRYY
+1481 LTSNTHSNNRYY

-1504 MYRFLNGNPSFER
+1504 MYQFLNGNPSFER

-1587 VYINVVNNDNLCSTA
+1587 VYINVVNDDNLCSTA

-1641 AAALNKLS
+1641 AVALNKLS

-1658 IAKEDGNVMRNGA
+1658 IAKVDGNVMSNGA
-1671 AVNVEISANRYVTD
+1671 TVNVEISANRYVTD

-1753 VRIYNAEGLL
+1753 VRIYNFEGLL
-1763 VTSALDINQASW
+1763 VTSALGINQASW

-1782 LFIVKA
+1782 LYIVKA

>member
-1 MIKRFRY
+1 MIKRLRY
-8 IYVCLIAVLA
+8 IYVCVMAMLA

-32 AHYNGVNGLPYI
+32 AHYKGVNNLDYI
-44 RNPYGIEM
+44 NGM

-62 YVTAGKKVD
+62 YVTGGSEID
-71 LLLPFQGYYS
+71 LPLPFEN
-81 TDYTTKLHDEP
+81 YTNENKKDDEP
-92 KGYIRWYDYKTDM
+92 KGYIRWYDYNTDM
-105 KSNSLVIWSPNHGF
+105 ANPRLSVYDNTNLEEVNDENGNARGLFSWKKKTKDEPDGPSRNTVGVKYTAPTDADDATWKGE
-119 LQDVKDKDGKSRGY
+119 DV
-133 FGWKNNPKS
+133 
-142 ENAGPTIVTH
+142 
-152 GVQYAPPAAAASADW
+152 
-167 EGEEIACD
+167 ACD

-180 DFEPVVSGE
+180 DFKPVVSGE
-189 NQYFTHEP
+189 NQYFNHEP

-229 SDLTIEDNRRIVFG
+229 SDLAIEDNRRIVFG
-243 AKDGDAKMSIR
+243 AKDADAKMSVR
-254 VNYKPSNYYFYALK
+254 VNYKPSNYFFYALK
-268 PSDGIPRH
+268 PSDGIARH
-276 LFSSDEANSI
+276 LFSSDEAHSI

-294 TLYNANNFIWIAY
+294 KLYNANGFVWYAY
-307 DEKKTKYT
+307 DETKTKYT
-315 LLYSSEAK
+315 VLISRGAT
-323 QMIDKTDMNTLK
+323 QMHSFTDMKTLMN
-335 NGVWY
+335 NGNGWK
-340 NLDGT
+340 NLDGSGT
-345 VASSKPTI
+345 TPPNI
-353 TFGSIVYFVVYAYY
+353 TFGSIVYLVAYAYY
-367 NNINIKA
+367 YDTNIADISIKA
-374 PIANF
+374 PIASF
-379 EVLYQNTYPK
+379 EILYQNTYPK
-389 TMKQLIDDGDSERT
+389 TMQQLKDDGDSERR

-458 DQACPVKYALIHG
+458 DQACPGTYALIHG
-471 EYGLFKSANLAG
+471 EYGLFKSANLDG

-493 GNTLYSWNAPDDPVL
+493 GKTLYSWNAPNNPVL

-594 FTSGDFNSNTEGNR
+594 FTSGDFNSNTEGDR

-662 KVDVVQN
+662 KVDVLQN

-675 ATNES
+675 AKS
-680 VANSNITLK
+680 GSIANDKITLK

-717 GNPFAGIDYNDDG
+717 GNPFAGIDYNGDG
-730 TVDEYGVVTIPANY
+730 KADEYGVVTIPANY
-744 DASSSAFEIDPEG
+744 DASSSAFETDPEG

-768 DLPLGKK
+768 NLPLGKK

-785 NGKPEEWGKQTDACS
+785 DGNPNEWGKFTNACS
-800 SYSEEFSIV
+800 SFSEEFSIV

-829 CDGNSTPDVDIT
+829 CDDNRTPDVKIN
-841 AKLETAD
+841 AMLETAD

-862 DWFVGTNDGADN
+862 DWFVGTPDGADN
-874 KFSTITDLQ
+874 KFSTIKGLQ
-883 QALRNYR
+883 EALGKYR
-890 DKYPDATSLNAAFQ
+890 VKYPDATSLNAAFQ
-904 TSNPADYALLKKY
+904 TSNPDDYALLEKY
-917 IAGVDGEGTLVLAV
+917 IAGVNGEGTLVLAV
-931 SNSLTGYKF
+931 SNSLTEYKF

-951 PIATSIKQGNVT
+951 PIATSIQQGTVT
-963 YEICPDPMYF
+963 YQICPNPMYF
-973 TIRIVKDGPKLTLGF
+973 TIRIVENGPKLILGF
-988 DKVAYPTDDRAVRIG
+988 DNVAYPTDDRAMRIG
-1003 LPQIKEMLKQT
+1003 LPQIKEMQKKGA
-1014 DNGMLILPVADL
+1014 NGMLILPVADL
-1026 NNGKDKNI
+1026 NNGKDEKV
-1034 EIKFLYDSK
+1034 EIQFLDTSN

-1048 TNDPTFNTTSTTK
+1048 SNDPTFNTSSSSK
-1061 QIVGKLKQTTL
+1061 QIIGKLKETTL
-1072 KTGDKELGLVF
+1072 TTGAKEIGLVF
-1083 DDKVWDILHEG
+1083 NNDALTTFHEG
-1094 YWYELNFSYELNSS
+1094 YWYELNFSYELLKSS
-1108 TIAACPGDMFITFKV
+1108 SIAACPGDLFITLKV
-1123 VPEFL
+1123 VPEYL
-1128 TWFPT
+1128 TWFPS

-1146 NWKRSTAAELYDKK
+1146 NWKRSTAAELYDKN
-1160 YKDYGEATYDN
+1160 YKDYGEATYG
-1171 QDITNTNLTRQQ
+1171 NTANSSLTRQQ
-1183 AFTPMKFSK
+1183 AYTPMKFSK

-1210 RVGNDIATK
+1210 RVSNDIATK

-1384 ISDTSMTV
+1384 ISETSMTV

-1481 LTANTHSNNRYY
+1481 LTDNTHSNNRYY

-1517 KVWTLV
+1517 KVWTL
-1523 DGVLKAH
+1523 DNGVLNAH

-1658 IAKEDGNVMRNGA
+1658 IAKEDGKVMSNGA
-1671 AVNVEISANRYVTD
+1671 AVNVEISANRYVTN

-1763 VTSALDINQASW
+1763 VTSALGINQASW

>member
-1 MIKRFRY
+1 MIKRLRY
-8 IYVCLIAVLA
+8 IYVCVMAVLA

-180 DFEPVVSGE
+180 DFDPVVSGE

-307 DEKKTKYT
+307 DETKTKYT

-323 QMIDKTDMNTLK
+323 QMIEKTSMNTLM
-335 NGVWY
+335 NGDWY

-353 TFGSIVYFVVYAYY
+353 TFGSIVYFVAYAYY
-367 NNINIKA
+367 NDISTKA

-389 TMKQLIDDGDSERT
+389 TIQQLIDDGDSERR

-432 TKENNMAR
+432 TKENNMAH

-458 DQACPVKYALIHG
+458 DQASPGTYALIHG

-483 VSDKSQTTAA
+483 VSDNSVTSTA
-493 GNTLYSWNAPDDPVL
+493 GKTLYSWNAPNNPVL

-533 RQIALIDFKADLCS
+533 RQIATVDFKADLCS
-547 GARLIFSAA
+547 GARLVFSAA

-594 FTSGDFNSNTEGNR
+594 FTSGDFNSNTEGDR

-662 KVDVVQN
+662 KVDVMQN

-675 ATNES
+675 ATNGS
-680 VANSNITLK
+680 VANPNITLK

-717 GNPFAGIDYNDDG
+717 GNPFAGIDYNGDG
-730 TVDEYGVVTIPANY
+730 TVDKYGVVTIPANY
-744 DASSSAFEIDPEG
+744 DASSKAFEIDPEG
-757 HVILIIANKHF
+757 HVILVIANRHF
-768 DLPLGKK
+768 NLPLGKK

-785 NGKPEEWGKQTDACS
+785 DGKPEEWGKQTDACS

-829 CDGNSTPDVDIT
+829 CDGNSTPDVDIN

-862 DWFVGTNDGADN
+862 DWFVGTPDGADN
-874 KFSTITDLQ
+874 KFSSISDLQ

-890 DKYPDATSLNAAFQ
+890 DKYPDETSLNAAFQ
-904 TSNPADYALLKKY
+904 TSNPDDYALLEKY
-917 IAGVDGEGTLVLAV
+917 IKGVDGEGTLVLAV

-951 PIATSIKQGNVT
+951 PIATSIKQGTVT
-963 YEICPDPMYF
+963 YEICPNPMYF
-973 TIRIVKDGPKLTLGF
+973 TIRIVEDGPKLILGF
-988 DKVAYPTDDRAVRIG
+988 DNVAYPTDDRAVRIG
-1003 LPQIKEMLKQT
+1003 LPQIKEMQKKGA
-1014 DNGMLILPVADL
+1014 NGMLILPVADL
-1026 NNGKDKNI
+1026 NNGKDEKV
-1034 EIKFLYDSK
+1034 EIQFLDTSN

-1048 TNDPTFNTTSTTK
+1048 SNDPTFNTSSSSK
-1061 QIVGKLKQTTL
+1061 QIIGKLKETTL
-1072 KTGDKELGLVF
+1072 TTGAKEIGLVF
-1083 DDKVWDILHEG
+1083 NNDALTTFHEG
-1094 YWYELNFSYELNSS
+1094 YWYELNFSYELLKSS
-1108 TIAACPGDMFITFKV
+1108 SIAACPGDVCITLKV
-1123 VPEFL
+1123 VPESL
-1128 TWFPT
+1128 SWFPS

-1160 YKDYGEATYDN
+1160 YEDYGEATCGN
-1171 QDITNTNLTRQQ
+1171 SVNAKLTRQQ
-1183 AFTPMKFSK
+1183 AYTPMKFSK

-1200 VYPGLDNIVY
+1200 VYPGLGNIVY

-1235 FVVSWDYN
+1235 FVVSWNNN
-1243 TADHSTDGNG
+1243 TADPDDHSTDGKG

-1277 NQQYLIYNKA
+1277 NQPYLIYNKA

-1314 VPYEDS
+1314 VPLATGREES
-1320 SSEITNGIEDAKA
+1320 KTA
-1333 FTEINYAF
+1333 FQTMNFGETSDN
-1341 TRNDRVKAP
+1341 RVYAP
-1350 VYQRNWDRS
+1350 VYQRNWDRNAT
-1359 GEQILELNKKYE
+1359 QVVDRDTNYK
-1371 AYDYDNNTQRIDT
+1371 AHDYNGTNISIDT
-1384 ISDTSMTV
+1384 ISDVSMNV
-1392 ASLYWSH
+1392 ESLYWSH
-1399 VFNKMNEKYEDGKGF
+1399 VYNKLDEKYENGKGF
-1414 AMRAGDDYRNVAPKW
+1414 ALKAGDQYKQLSAKW
-1429 LFRLPKEDVE
+1429 LFRLPKADVE
-1439 YTYFKPDGGY
+1439 YTYFKPDGWY
-1449 SDLNVS
+1449 SDQKVTLQKDALYRLNV
-1455 VPKPEKYMLNL
+1455 LT
-1466 PYSNESGLLGEISQP
+1466 SNEPGLLGEYSQP

-1562 QANFTLMMTTDRWIS
+1562 QANFTLVMTTDRWIS

-1587 VYINVVNNDNLCSTA
+1587 VYINVVNDDNLCSTA
-1602 KVVVCNDADDEFVDD
+1602 KVVLCNDADDEFVDD

-1627 IEDVPQVYTVAGNQ
+1627 IEDIPQVYTVAGNQ

-1658 IAKEDGNVMRNGA
+1658 IAKEDGKVMSNGA

-1723 KQHNDEANIKCFSPN
+1723 KQHNDEANIKCYALAN
-1738 SGTIT
+1738 GVVA
-1743 VSSPNIAIAN
+1743 VSSPNLTLAS
-1753 VRIYNAEGLL
+1753 VSVYTTEGLL
-1763 VTSALDINQASW
+1763 VTCDSRINASSW
-1775 TKNIGCG
+1775 NKNIGAG
-1782 LFIVKA
+1782 LFIIKVDTA
-1788 ETKDGQSK
+1788 EGKSK
-1796 TFKLS
+1796 TFKVT

>member
-1 MIKRFRY
+1 MIKKFRY

-18 CCVSTSVSAQSSVF
+18 CCVSTSVSAQKSVF
-32 AHYNGVNGLPYI
+32 AHYKGVNDMPYI

-62 YVTAGKKVD
+62 YVTGGSEID
-71 LLLPFQGYYS
+71 LPLPFEN
-81 TDYTTKLHDEP
+81 YTKEQDTGIEP
-92 KGYIRWYDYKTDM
+92 KGYIRWYDYNTDM
-105 KSNSLVIWSPNHGF
+105 ANPRLSVYNTTNLKEVNDNN
-119 LQDVKDKDGKSRGY
+119 DKARGL
-133 FGWKNNPKS
+133 FAWKNKTNS
-142 ENAGPTIVTH
+142 EPFGPSRNRV
-152 GVQYAPPAAAASADW
+152 GVKYTAPTDADDATW
-167 EGEEIACD
+167 KGEDVACD

-180 DFEPVVSGE
+180 DFDPMVSGKD
-189 NQYFTHEP
+189 QYFTHEP

-207 RPAKAMAENIVKTTS
+207 RPAKAMAENIIKTTA

-243 AKDGDAKMSIR
+243 AKDANARMSVR
-254 VNYKPSNYYFYALK
+254 VNYKPSNYFFYPLK
-268 PSDGIPRH
+268 PKDGKQRH
-276 LFSSDEANSI
+276 LLSSDEAHSI

-294 TLYNANNFIWIAY
+294 TLYNANGFVWLAY
-307 DEKKTKYT
+307 DETKTKYT
-315 LLYSSEAK
+315 VLYSSDAK
-323 QMIDKTDMNTLK
+323 QMIDKTSINTLK

-353 TFGSIVYFVVYAYY
+353 TFGSIVYFVAYAYY
-367 NNINIKA
+367 NNNSIKA
-374 PIANF
+374 PIASF
-379 EVLYQNTYPK
+379 EILYQNTYPK
-389 TMKQLIDDGDSERT
+389 TMKQLTDDGDNERT
-403 LDYFESHYKQAT
+403 LAYFESHYKQVT

-425 KLTVVAP
+425 KLTMVAP
-432 TKENNMAR
+432 TVENNMAH

-446 RRAYSFVYPQLR
+446 RRAYSFVYPELR
-458 DQACPVKYALIHG
+458 DYACPNGKALIHG

-483 VSDKSQTTAA
+483 ISDNSVTSTT
-493 GNTLYSWNAPDDPVL
+493 GKTLYKWWNSAVL
-508 YDRTYAITNGK
+508 HDRTHAITNGK

-533 RQIALIDFKADLCS
+533 RQIASIDFKADLCS

-556 VTDFTASSAP
+556 VTDFTGSDAP
-566 VEPQVLFKL
+566 ERPQVLFKI

-594 FTSGDFNSNTEGNR
+594 FTSGDFASNTKGGR
-608 QAGTWFQVYSRIV
+608 QLGTWFQVYSRIV
-621 MRKNSGVENYSDFRI
+621 MRKNMGVENYSDFRI
-636 VLDNMCSGTHGADY
+636 VLDNMCASTHGADY

-662 KVDVVQN
+662 KVDVLQN

-675 ATNES
+675 AKS
-680 VANSNITLK
+680 GSIANHEITLK

-717 GNPFAGIDYNDDG
+717 GKPFAGIDYNGDG
-730 TVDEYGVVTIPANY
+730 TADEYGEVTIPANY

-757 HVILIIANKHF
+757 HVILVIDNRHF

-785 NGKPEEWGKQTDACS
+785 DGNPDEWGKFTDECS
-800 SYSEEFSIV
+800 SYSDAFSIV
-809 QQKVAI
+809 QQKVVI

-829 CDGNSTPDVDIT
+829 CDGNSTPDVDIN

-848 NVGGGSILLNNVKF
+848 KVGGGSILLNNVKF
-862 DWFVGTNDGADN
+862 DWFVGTPDGADN
-874 KFSTITDLQ
+874 KFASISGLQ
-883 QALRNYR
+883 EALGNYR
-890 DKYPDATSLNAAFQ
+890 LKFPNATSLNATFQ
-904 TSNPADYALLKKY
+904 TSNPDDYALLEKY

-951 PIATSIKQGNVT
+951 PIATSIKQGTVT
-963 YEICPDPMYF
+963 YEICSDPMYF
-973 TIRIVKDGPKLTLGF
+973 TIRIVEDGPKLILGF

-1003 LPQIKEMLKQT
+1003 LPQIREMLKKA
-1014 DNGMLILPVADL
+1014 DNGMLILPVVEL
-1026 NNGKDKNI
+1026 NNGKDENI
-1034 EIKFLYDSK
+1034 EIKFLDDQK

-1048 TNDPTFNTTSTTK
+1048 SNDPTFTSTK
-1061 QIVGKLKQTTL
+1061 QIVGKLKEETL
-1072 KTGDKELGLVF
+1072 ASGKKTLGLVF
-1083 DDKVWDILHEG
+1083 DDNVLDILHEG
-1094 YWYELNFSYELNSS
+1094 YWYELNFSYELHNS
-1108 TIAACPGDMFITFKV
+1108 TTTAACPGDLFITLKV
-1123 VPEFL
+1123 VPEYL
-1128 TWFPT
+1128 TWFPS

-1146 NWKRSTAAELYDKK
+1146 NWKRSTAAELYDKN
-1160 YKDYGEATYDN
+1160 YEDYGEATYDN
-1171 QDITNTNLTRQQ
+1171 TANSSLTRQQ
-1183 AFTPMKFSK
+1183 AYTPMKFSK

-1200 VYPGLDNIVY
+1200 VYPGLGNIVY
-1210 RVGNDIATK
+1210 RVSNDIATK

-1235 FVVSWDYN
+1235 FVVTWNDN
-1243 TADHSTDGNG
+1243 TADPADHSTDGNG

-1272 RAELL
+1272 QAELL
-1277 NQQYLIYNKA
+1277 NQPYLIYNKA
-1287 YVEKEVTQNKWNI
+1287 FVEKEVESNKWNLV
-1300 ISTPLKDVYAGDFF
+1300 STPMKNIYAGDFF
-1314 VPYEDS
+1314 VPKTTGREES
-1320 SSEITNGIEDAKA
+1320 KTA
-1333 FTEINYAF
+1333 FSAMNFDGTSDN
-1341 TRNDRVKAP
+1341 RVAAP
-1350 VYQRNWDRS
+1350 VYQRNWDS
-1359 GEQILELNKKYE
+1359 NETQIVDGGTQYKVH
-1371 AYDYDNNTQRIDT
+1371 DFDGNNISIES
-1384 ISDTSMTV
+1384 ISDASMNV
-1392 ASLYWSH
+1392 ESLYWSH
-1399 VFNKMNEKYEDGKGF
+1399 VYNKLDENYSEGKGF
-1414 AMRAGDDYRNVAPKW
+1414 ALKAGDQYKTLSAKW
-1429 LFRLPKEDVE
+1429 LFRLPKEDEE
-1439 YTYFKPDGGY
+1439 YKYFEPDGGY

-1455 VPKPEKYMLNL
+1455 VPKHEKYMLNV
-1466 PYSNESGLLGEISQP
+1466 PYSNEPGLLGEISQP
-1481 LTANTHSNNRYY
+1481 LTSNTHSNNRYY

-1504 MYRFLNGNPSFER
+1504 MYQFLNGNPSFER

-1587 VYINVVNNDNLCSTA
+1587 VYINVVNDDNLCSTA

-1641 AAALNKLS
+1641 AVALNKLS

-1658 IAKEDGNVMRNGA
+1658 IAKVDGNVMSNGA
-1671 AVNVEISANRYVTD
+1671 TVNVEISANRYVTD

-1753 VRIYNAEGLL
+1753 VRIYNFEGLL
-1763 VTSALDINQASW
+1763 VTSALGINQASW

-1782 LFIVKA
+1782 LYIVKA

>member
-1 MIKRFRY
+1 MIKRLRY
-8 IYVCLIAVLA
+8 IYVCVMAVLA
-18 CCVSTSVSAQSSVF
+18 CCVSTSVRAQSVF
-32 AHYNGVNGLPYI
+32 AHYKGVNGMPYI
-44 RNPYGIEM
+44 KNPYGIEM

-62 YVTAGKKVD
+62 YVTGGSEID
-71 LLLPFQGYYS
+71 LPLPFEN
-81 TDYTTKLHDEP
+81 YTKESKKDNEP
-92 KGYIRWYDYKTDM
+92 KGYIRWYNYKNDM
-105 KSNSLVIWSPNHGF
+105 AHPRLSVYSGTNLEEVNDNKGNA
-119 LQDVKDKDGKSRGY
+119 RGL
-133 FGWKNNPKS
+133 FSWKNKTNS
-142 ENAGPTIVTH
+142 EPSGPSHNTV
-152 GVQYAPPAAAASADW
+152 GVKYTAPTDADDASW
-167 EGEEIACD
+167 KGEDVACD

-180 DFEPVVSGE
+180 DFGPVKYLIN

-207 RPAKAMAENIVKTTS
+207 RPAKAMAENIVKTTA

-243 AKDGDAKMSIR
+243 AKDKDARMSVR
-254 VNYKPSNYYFYALK
+254 VNYKPSNYFFYPQKSPYGKHIYTA
-268 PSDGIPRH
+268 
-276 LFSSDEANSI
+276 DENYAI
-286 KQADYDKS
+286 KSTDYDK
-294 TLYNANNFIWIAY
+294 TKLIRATHYQWRVY
-307 DEKKTKYT
+307 DETKTKYARLFTTADSRFQLITATDMKT
-315 LLYSSEAK
+315 L
-323 QMIDKTDMNTLK
+323 MDKTAGWTK
-335 NGVWY
+335 ISG
-340 NLDGT
+340 GG
-345 VASSKPTI
+345 AEKPII
-353 TFGSIVYFVVYAYY
+353 TFGSTVYLVAFAKNGDYM
-367 NNINIKA
+367 A
-374 PIANF
+374 PIASF
-379 EVLYQNTYPK
+379 EILYQNTYPK
-389 TMKQLIDDGDSERT
+389 TMQQLNDDGDSERT
-403 LDYFESHYKQAT
+403 FAYLESHYKQAT

-425 KLTVVAP
+425 QLTVLAP
-432 TKENNMAR
+432 TKENNMAH

-446 RRAYSFVYPQLR
+446 KRAYSFVYPQLR
-458 DQACPVKYALIHG
+458 DQACPGTYALIHG

-483 VSDKSQTTAA
+483 VSDMSQTTAA
-493 GNTLYSWNAPDDPVL
+493 GKTLYSWSATGSPVL
-508 YDRTYAITNGK
+508 YDRTYEITNHK

-533 RQIALIDFKADLCS
+533 RQIATVDFKADLCS
-547 GARLIFSAA
+547 GARLIFTAS
-556 VTDFTASSAP
+556 VTDFTTKDAP
-566 VEPQVLFKL
+566 IQPQVLFKI

-587 HQRLLTS
+587 HKRLLTS
-594 FTSGDFNSNTEGNR
+594 FTSGDFATNTKGGR
-608 QAGTWFQVYSRIV
+608 QLGTWFQVYSRIV
-621 MRKNSGVENYSDFRI
+621 MRKNTGVENYSDFRI
-636 VLDNMCSGTHGADY
+636 VLDNMCEGTYGADY

-655 RLYIQHA
+655 RLYIQPS
-662 KVDVVQN
+662 KVDVLQK

-675 ATNES
+675 ATNGS
-680 VANSNITLK
+680 VANDKITLK

-717 GNPFAGIDYNDDG
+717 GNPFAGIDYNGDG
-730 TVDEYGVVTIPANY
+730 TADEYGVVTIPANY
-744 DASSSAFEIDPEG
+744 DASSKAFEIDPNG
-757 HVILIIANKHF
+757 HVILVIANRHF

-785 NGKPEEWGKQTDACS
+785 DGNPEEWGRYTEACS
-800 SYSEEFSIV
+800 SYSEDFSIV

-829 CDGNSTPDVDIT
+829 CDGNRTQDVNIT

-862 DWFVGTNDGADN
+862 DWFVGTPDGADN
-874 KFSTITDLQ
+874 KFSTISELQ
-883 QALRNYR
+883 QALRRYR
-890 DKYPDATSLNAAFQ
+890 DKYPDATSLDAAFK

-917 IAGVDGEGTLVLAV
+917 IAGVKDEGTLVLAV
-931 SNSLTGYKF
+931 SNELTSYKF
-940 KQVGTYKIAAV
+940 PEIGTYKIAAV
-951 PIATSIKQGNVT
+951 PIATSIIQGTVT
-963 YEICPDPMYF
+963 YTICPDPMYF

-1003 LPQIKEMLKQT
+1003 LPQIKEMVKKGE
-1014 DNGMLILPVADL
+1014 NGRLILPVADL

-1034 EIKFLYDSK
+1034 EIQFRYDSK
-1043 VFISD
+1043 VFIAD
-1048 TNDPTFNTTSTTK
+1048 TNDPTFTSTE
-1061 QIVGKLKQTTL
+1061 QNIGKLKETTL
-1072 KTGDKELGLVF
+1072 KTGAKEIGLVF
-1083 DDKVWDILHEG
+1083 NNDALTTFHEG
-1094 YWYELNFSYELNSS
+1094 YWYELNFSYELHNSS
-1108 TIAACPGDMFITFKV
+1108 TTAACPGEMFIKFKV
-1123 VPEFL
+1123 VPEYL

-1133 VANKL
+1133 VENKL

-1160 YKDYGEATYDN
+1160 YEDYGEATYGN
-1171 QDITNTNLTRQQ
+1171 PVNANLTRQQ
-1183 AFTPMKFSK
+1183 AYTPMKFSK

-1235 FVVSWDYN
+1235 FVVSWNDN

-1277 NQQYLIYNKA
+1277 NQPYLIYNKA

-1314 VPYEDS
+1314 VPLATGREES
-1320 SSEITNGIEDAKA
+1320 KTA
-1333 FTEINYAF
+1333 FQTMNFGETSDN
-1341 TRNDRVKAP
+1341 RVSAP
-1350 VYQRNWDRS
+1350 VYQRNWDSNATQVVDRDT
-1359 GEQILELNKKYE
+1359 NYK
-1371 AYDYDNNTQRIDT
+1371 AHDYNGTNISIDT
-1384 ISDTSMTV
+1384 ISDASMNV
-1392 ASLYWSH
+1392 ESLYWSH
-1399 VFNKMNEKYEDGKGF
+1399 VYNKLDEKYEKGKGF
-1414 AMRAGDDYRNVAPKW
+1414 ALKAGDQYKQLSPKW

-1439 YTYFKPDGGY
+1439 YTYFKPDGWY
-1449 SDLNVS
+1449 SGQTVTLKKDDI
-1455 VPKPEKYMLNL
+1455 YRLNL
-1466 PYSNESGLLGEISQP
+1466 LTSNEPGLLGEFSQP
-1481 LTANTHSNNRYY
+1481 LTTNTHSNNRYY

-1504 MYRFLNGNPSFER
+1504 MYLFLNGNPSFER

-1556 EGETVS
+1556 EGKTVG

-1587 VYINVVNNDNLCSTA
+1587 VYINVVNDDNLCSTA

-1627 IEDVPQVYTVAGNQ
+1627 IEDIPQVYTVAGNQ
-1641 AAALNKLS
+1641 AAAFNKLS

-1658 IAKEDGNVMRNGA
+1658 IAKEDGKVMRNGA
-1671 AVNVEISANRYVTD
+1671 TVNVEISANRYVTN

-1723 KQHNDEANIKCFSPN
+1723 KQHNDEANIKCYALAN
-1738 SGTIT
+1738 GVVA
-1743 VSSPNIAIAN
+1743 VSSPNQTLAS
-1753 VRIYNAEGLL
+1753 VSVYTTEGLL
-1763 VTSALDINQASW
+1763 VTCDSRINASSW
-1775 TKNIGCG
+1775 NKNIGAG
-1782 LFIVKA
+1782 LFIIKVDTA
-1788 ETKDGQSK
+1788 EGKSK
-1796 TFKLS
+1796 TFKVT

>member
-1 MIKRFRY
+1 MIKRLRY
-8 IYVCLIAVLA
+8 IYVCVMAMLA
-18 CCVSTSVSAQSSVF
+18 CCVSTSVRAQSSVF
-32 AHYNGVNGLPYI
+32 AHYKGVNNLDYI
-44 RNPYGIEM
+44 NGM

-62 YVTAGKKVD
+62 YVTGGSEID
-71 LLLPFQGYYS
+71 LPLPFEN
-81 TDYTTKLHDEP
+81 YTNENKKDDEP
-92 KGYIRWYDYKTDM
+92 KGYIRWYDYNTDM
-105 KSNSLVIWSPNHGF
+105 ANPRLSVYDNTNLEEVNDENGNARGLFSWKKKTKDEPDGPSRNTVGVKYTAPTDADDATWKGE
-119 LQDVKDKDGKSRGY
+119 DV
-133 FGWKNNPKS
+133 
-142 ENAGPTIVTH
+142 
-152 GVQYAPPAAAASADW
+152 
-167 EGEEIACD
+167 ACD

-180 DFEPVVSGE
+180 DFKPVVSGE
-189 NQYFTHEP
+189 NQYFNHEP

-229 SDLTIEDNRRIVFG
+229 SDLAIEDNRRIVFG
-243 AKDGDAKMSIR
+243 AKDADAKMSVR
-254 VNYKPSNYYFYALK
+254 VNYKPSNYFFYALK
-268 PSDGIPRH
+268 PSDGIARH
-276 LFSSDEANSI
+276 LFSSDEAHSI

-294 TLYNANNFIWIAY
+294 KLYNANGFVWYAY
-307 DEKKTKYT
+307 DETKTKYT
-315 LLYSSEAK
+315 VLISRGAT
-323 QMIDKTDMNTLK
+323 QMHSFTDMKTLMN
-335 NGVWY
+335 NGNGWK
-340 NLDGT
+340 NLDGSGT
-345 VASSKPTI
+345 TPPNI
-353 TFGSIVYFVVYAYY
+353 TFGSIVYLVAYAYY
-367 NNINIKA
+367 YDTNIADISIKA
-374 PIANF
+374 PIASF
-379 EVLYQNTYPK
+379 EILYQNTYPK
-389 TMKQLIDDGDSERT
+389 TMQQLKDDGDSERR

-458 DQACPVKYALIHG
+458 DQACPGMYALIHG

-483 VSDKSQTTAA
+483 VSDNSVTSTA
-493 GNTLYSWNAPDDPVL
+493 GKTLYSWNAPNNPVL

-533 RQIALIDFKADLCS
+533 RQIATVDFKADLCS

-594 FTSGDFNSNTEGNR
+594 FTSGDFNSNTEGDR

-675 ATNES
+675 ATNGS

-689 ITSHYEN
+689 ISSHYEN

-704 KESKLFYRISDMD
+704 KESKLFYRICDMD

-744 DASSSAFEIDPEG
+744 DASSKAFEIDPEG
-757 HVILIIANKHF
+757 HVILVIANRHF

-785 NGKPEEWGKQTDACS
+785 DGKPEEWGKQTDACS

-809 QQKVAI
+809 QQRVAI

-862 DWFVGTNDGADN
+862 DWFVGTPDGADN
-874 KFSTITDLQ
+874 KFSSITGLQ
-883 QALRNYR
+883 QALGNYR
-890 DKYPDATSLNAAFQ
+890 VKYPDATSLNAAFQ
-904 TSNPADYALLKKY
+904 TSNPDDYALLEKY
-917 IAGVDGEGTLVLAV
+917 IKGVDGEGTLVLAV

-988 DKVAYPTDDRAVRIG
+988 DQVAYPTDDRAVRIG
-1003 LPQIKEMLKQT
+1003 LPQIKAMLKKLDDET

-1026 NNGKDKNI
+1026 NNGKDKDI
-1034 EIKFLYDSK
+1034 EIIFRDKN

-1048 TNDPTFNTTSTTK
+1048 TNDPTFTTTK
-1061 QIVGKLKQTTL
+1061 QIVGTLKETTL

-1123 VPEFL
+1123 VPEYL
-1128 TWFPT
+1128 TWFPS

-1146 NWKRSTAAELYDKK
+1146 NWKRSTAAELFDKT
-1160 YKDYGEATYDN
+1160 YEDYGEATYDN
-1171 QDITNTNLTRQQ
+1171 QDYTKTNLTRQQ
-1183 AFTPMKFSK
+1183 AYTPMKFSK

-1200 VYPGLDNIVY
+1200 VYPGLGNIVY

-1235 FVVSWDYN
+1235 FVVSWDN
-1243 TADHSTDGNG
+1243 TYENDHSTDGKG

-1300 ISTPLKDVYAGDFF
+1300 LSSPLKDTYAGDFF
-1314 VPYEDS
+1314 VPLKTGREES
-1320 SSEITNGIEDAKA
+1320 KTA
-1333 FTEINYAF
+1333 FQTMNFGETSDN
-1341 TRNDRVKAP
+1341 RVSAP
-1350 VYQRNWDRS
+1350 VYQRNWDSNATQVVDRVTTY
-1359 GEQILELNKKYE
+1359 K
-1371 AYDYDNNTQRIDT
+1371 AHDYNGTNISIDT
-1384 ISDTSMTV
+1384 ISDVSMNV
-1392 ASLYWSH
+1392 ESLYWSH
-1399 VFNKMNEKYEDGKGF
+1399 VYNKLDEKYENGKGF
-1414 AMRAGDDYRNVAPKW
+1414 ALKAGDQYKQLSAKW
-1429 LFRLPKEDVE
+1429 LFRLPKADVE
-1439 YTYFKPDGGY
+1439 YTYFKPDGWY
-1449 SDLNVS
+1449 SHQTVTLKKDAI
-1455 VPKPEKYMLNL
+1455 YRLNL
-1466 PYSNESGLLGEISQP
+1466 LTSNEPGLLGEFSQP
-1481 LTANTHSNNRYY
+1481 LTTNTHSNNRYY

-1530 SVPEGTYNRSQDYI
+1530 SVPEGTYNRSQDYF

-1556 EGETVS
+1556 EGKTVG

-1587 VYINVVNNDNLCSTA
+1587 VYINVVDDDNLCSTA

-1658 IAKEDGNVMRNGA
+1658 IAKEDGKVMSNGA
-1671 AVNVEISANRYVTD
+1671 TVNVEISANRYVTD

-1763 VTSALDINQASW
+1763 VTSALGINQASW

>member
-18 CCVSTSVSAQSSVF
+18 CCVSTSVSAQSVF
-32 AHYNGVNGLPYI
+32 AHYKGVNNLDYI
-44 RNPYGIEM
+44 NGM

-62 YVTAGKKVD
+62 YVTGGSEID
-71 LLLPFQGYYS
+71 LPLPFKN
-81 TDYTTKLHDEP
+81 YTTESDKDDEP
-92 KGYIRWYDYKTDM
+92 KGYIRWYDYNTDM
-105 KSNSLVIWSPNHGF
+105 ANPRLSVYDNTNLEEVNDENDNARGLFAWKKNTNREPSGPSRNTVGVKYTAPTDADDALWKGE
-119 LQDVKDKDGKSRGY
+119 DV
-133 FGWKNNPKS
+133 
-142 ENAGPTIVTH
+142 
-152 GVQYAPPAAAASADW
+152 
-167 EGEEIACD
+167 ACD

-180 DFEPVVSGE
+180 DFGPVVSGN
-189 NQYFTHEP
+189 NQYFTQEP

-243 AKDGDAKMSIR
+243 AKDENAKMSIR
-254 VNYKPSNYYFYALK
+254 VNSKTSNYYFYPL
-268 PSDGIPRH
+268 SGNTIHH
-276 LFSSDEANSI
+276 LYAADEKNAI
-286 KQADYDKS
+286 KSTYYDK
-294 TLYNANNFIWIAY
+294 TKLIRATNYQWRVY
-307 DEKKTKYT
+307 DETKTKYAR
-315 LLYSSEAK
+315 LLTNADDGFQIHSF
-323 QMIDKTDMNTLK
+323 TDMKTVMTK
-335 NGVWY
+335 TAGWMT
-340 NLDGT
+340 LDGKST
-345 VASSKPTI
+345 TAPNI
-353 TFGSIVYFVVYAYY
+353 TFGSIVYFVALAK
-367 NNINIKA
+367 NGDDMA

-379 EVLYQNTYPK
+379 EILYQNTYPK
-389 TMKQLIDDGDSERT
+389 TMQQLIDDGDSERT

-415 KPISFDDDND
+415 NPISFDTDND

-432 TKENNMAR
+432 TKDNNMAH

-458 DQACPVKYALIHG
+458 DQACPGRYALIHG

-483 VSDKSQTTAA
+483 ISDNSVTSTA
-493 GNTLYSWNAPDDPVL
+493 GKTLYSWNAPGNPVL
-508 YDRTYAITNGK
+508 YDRTYAITNHK

-533 RQIALIDFKADLCS
+533 RQIASIDFKADLCS
-547 GARLIFSAA
+547 GSRLIFSAA

-575 YGIIKDENDKVT
+575 YGVIKDENDKVT

-594 FTSGDFNSNTEGNR
+594 FTSGDFYSNTKGDR

-662 KVDVVQN
+662 KVDVLQN

-675 ATNES
+675 ATNGS
-680 VANSNITLK
+680 VANDKITLK

-717 GNPFAGIDYNDDG
+717 GNPFAGIDYNGDG
-730 TVDEYGVVTIPANY
+730 KADEYGVVTIPANY
-744 DASSSAFEIDPEG
+744 DANSKAFEIDPEE
-757 HVILIIANKHF
+757 HVILIIANRHF
-768 DLPLGKK
+768 NLPLGKK

-785 NGKPEEWGKQTDACS
+785 HGNPDEWGKFTNACS

-815 SDANGSVVTTVRVS
+815 SDANGNVVTTVRVS
-829 CDGNSTPDVDIT
+829 CDGNSTPDVDIN

-874 KFSTITDLQ
+874 KFSTIEGLQ
-883 QALRNYR
+883 QALGNYR
-890 DKYPDATSLNAAFQ
+890 LKYPDATSLNAAFQ
-904 TSNPADYALLKKY
+904 TSNPADYDILDKY
-917 IAGVDGEGTLVLAV
+917 IKGVDGEGTLVLAV

-951 PIATSIKQGNVT
+951 PIKTSIKQGTVT
-963 YEICPDPMYF
+963 YEICPQPMYF
-973 TIRIVKDGPKLTLGF
+973 TIRIVENGPKLILGF
-988 DKVAYPTDDRAVRIG
+988 DNVAYPTDDRAMRIG
-1003 LPQIKEMLKQT
+1003 LPQIKEMLKKA

-1026 NNGKDKNI
+1026 NNGNDKNV
-1034 EIKFLYDSK
+1034 EIKFLYEK
-1043 VFISD
+1043 NVFISD
-1048 TNDPTFNTTSTTK
+1048 TNDPTFNTASTTK
-1061 QIVGKLKQTTL
+1061 QIVGKLKEETL
-1072 KTGDKELGLVF
+1072 ATGTKTLGLVF
-1083 DDKVWDILHEG
+1083 DDNVLDILHEG
-1094 YWYELNFSYELNSS
+1094 YWYELNFSYELSNNSS
-1108 TIAACPGDMFITFKV
+1108 IAACPGDLFITLKV
-1123 VPEFL
+1123 VPEYL
-1128 TWFPT
+1128 TWFPS

-1146 NWKRSTAAELYDKK
+1146 NWKRSTAAELYDKS
-1160 YKDYGEATYDN
+1160 YVDYGEATYG
-1171 QDITNTNLTRQQ
+1171 NTANSSLTRQQ
-1183 AFTPMKFSK
+1183 AYTPMKFSK

-1210 RVGNDIATK
+1210 RVSNDIATK

-1235 FVVSWDYN
+1235 FVVSWNDD
-1243 TADHSTDGNG
+1243 TADPDDHSTDGKG
-1253 TFKCETFHGN
+1253 KFKCETFHGN

-1277 NQQYLIYNKA
+1277 NQPYLIYNKA

-1314 VPYEDS
+1314 VPLATGREES
-1320 SSEITNGIEDAKA
+1320 KTA
-1333 FTEINYAF
+1333 FQTMNFGETSDN
-1341 TRNDRVKAP
+1341 RVSAP
-1350 VYQRNWDRS
+1350 VYQRNWDRNAT
-1359 GEQILELNKKYE
+1359 QVVDRDTNYE
-1371 AYDYDNNTQRIDT
+1371 AHDYNGTNISIDT
-1384 ISDTSMTV
+1384 ISDASMNV
-1392 ASLYWSH
+1392 ESLYWSH
-1399 VFNKMNEKYEDGKGF
+1399 VYNKLDEKYEKGKGF
-1414 AMRAGDDYRNVAPKW
+1414 ALKAGDQYKQLSAKW

-1449 SDLNVS
+1449 SDLKVS
-1455 VPKPEKYMLNL
+1455 VPKPEKYMLNV

-1481 LTANTHSNNRYY
+1481 LTANTHSKNLYY

-1517 KVWTLV
+1517 KVWTL
-1523 DGVLKAH
+1523 DNGVLNAH

-1556 EGETVS
+1556 DGETVS

-1587 VYINVVNNDNLCSTA
+1587 VYINVVNDDNLCSTA
-1602 KVVVCNDADDEFVDD
+1602 KVVVCNDANDEFVDD

-1658 IAKEDGNVMRNGA
+1658 IAKEDGKVMSNGA
-1671 AVNVEISANRYVTD
+1671 TVNVEISANRYVTD

-1692 KMGTFTPADAPI
+1692 KMATFTPADAPI

-1763 VTSALDINQASW
+1763 LTSALGINQASW

-1782 LFIVKA
+1782 LYIVKA

>member
-1 MIKRFRY
+1 MIKRLRY
-8 IYVCLIAVLA
+8 IYVCVMAMLA
-18 CCVSTSVSAQSSVF
+18 CCVSTSVRAQSVF

-62 YVTAGKKVD
+62 YVNYEKAGQFVE
-71 LLLPFQGYYS
+71 LLLPFAGYNSLDYS
-81 TDYTTKLHDEP
+81 TKLLDEP

-105 KSNSLVIWSPNHGF
+105 MSNSLAKWSPSHGF

-133 FGWKNNPKS
+133 FGWKNNPNS
-142 ENAGPTIVTH
+142 ENAGPTKVTH
-152 GVQYAPPAAAASADW
+152 GVIYYVPAAAASADW

-180 DFEPVVSGE
+180 DFDPVVSGTS
-189 NQYFTHEP
+189 QYFTHEP

-307 DEKKTKYT
+307 DETKTKYT

-323 QMIDKTDMNTLK
+323 QMIEKTSMNTLM
-335 NGVWY
+335 NGDWY

-353 TFGSIVYFVVYAYY
+353 TFGSIVYFVAYAYY
-367 NNINIKA
+367 NNISIKA
-374 PIANF
+374 PIASF
-379 EVLYQNTYPK
+379 EILYQNTYPK
-389 TMKQLIDDGDSERT
+389 TMQQLKDDGDSERR

-458 DQACPVKYALIHG
+458 DQACPGTYALIHG
-471 EYGLFKSANLAG
+471 EYGLFKSANLDG

-493 GNTLYSWNAPDDPVL
+493 GKTLYSWNAPNNPVL

-594 FTSGDFNSNTEGNR
+594 FTSGDFNSNTEGDR

-675 ATNES
+675 ATNGS

-689 ITSHYEN
+689 ISSHYEN

-704 KESKLFYRISDMD
+704 KESKLFYRICDMD

-757 HVILIIANKHF
+757 HVILIIANRHF
-768 DLPLGKK
+768 NLPLGKK

-785 NGKPEEWGKQTDACS
+785 DGKPEEWGKQTDACS

-809 QQKVAI
+809 QQRVAI

-874 KFSTITDLQ
+874 KFSSITGLQ
-883 QALRNYR
+883 QALGNYR
-890 DKYPDATSLNAAFQ
+890 VKYPDATSLNAAFQ
-904 TSNPADYALLKKY
+904 TSNPDDYALLEKY
-917 IAGVDGEGTLVLAV
+917 IKGVDGEGTLVLAV

-988 DKVAYPTDDRAVRIG
+988 DQVAYPTDDRAVRIG
-1003 LPQIKEMLKQT
+1003 LPQIKAMLKKLDDET

-1026 NNGKDKNI
+1026 NNGKDKDI
-1034 EIKFLYDSK
+1034 EIIFRDKN

-1048 TNDPTFNTTSTTK
+1048 TNDPTFTTTK
-1061 QIVGKLKQTTL
+1061 QIVGTLKETTL

-1123 VPEFL
+1123 VPEYL
-1128 TWFPT
+1128 TWFPS

-1160 YKDYGEATYDN
+1160 YEDYGEATYDN
-1171 QDITNTNLTRQQ
+1171 QDYTKTNLTRQQ

-1200 VYPGLDNIVY
+1200 VYPGLGNIVY

-1235 FVVSWDYN
+1235 FVVSWNDN
-1243 TADHSTDGNG
+1243 TADHSTDGKG

-1300 ISTPLKDVYAGDFF
+1300 LSSPLKDTYAGDFF
-1314 VPYEDS
+1314 VPLKTGREES
-1320 SSEITNGIEDAKA
+1320 KTA
-1333 FTEINYAF
+1333 FQTMNFGETSDN
-1341 TRNDRVKAP
+1341 RVSAP
-1350 VYQRNWDRS
+1350 VYQRNWDS
-1359 GEQILELNKKYE
+1359 NATQVVDGVTNYE
-1371 AYDYDNNTQRIDT
+1371 AHDYNGTNISIDT
-1384 ISDTSMTV
+1384 ISDVSMNV
-1392 ASLYWSH
+1392 ESLYWSH
-1399 VFNKMNEKYEDGKGF
+1399 VYNKLDEKYENGKGF
-1414 AMRAGDDYRNVAPKW
+1414 ALKAGDQYKQLSEKW
-1429 LFRLPKEDVE
+1429 LFRLPKADVE
-1439 YTYFKPDGGY
+1439 YTYFKPNGWY
-1449 SDLNVS
+1449 SDQKVTLQ
-1455 VPKPEKYMLNL
+1455 KDAIYRLNL
-1466 PYSNESGLLGEISQP
+1466 LTSNEPGLLGEFSQP
-1481 LTANTHSNNRYY
+1481 LTTNTHSNNRYY

-1556 EGETVS
+1556 EGKTVG

-1587 VYINVVNNDNLCSTA
+1587 VYINVVNDDNLCSTA

-1627 IEDVPQVYTVAGNQ
+1627 IEDIPQVYTVAGNQ
-1641 AAALNKLS
+1641 AAAFNKLS

-1658 IAKEDGNVMRNGA
+1658 IAKEDGKVMRNGA
-1671 AVNVEISANRYVTD
+1671 TVNVEISANRYVTN

-1723 KQHNDEANIKCFSPN
+1723 KQHNDEANIKCYALAN
-1738 SGTIT
+1738 GVVA
-1743 VSSPNIAIAN
+1743 VSSPNLTLAS
-1753 VRIYNAEGLL
+1753 VSVYTTEGLL
-1763 VTSALDINQASW
+1763 VTCDSRINASSW
-1775 TKNIGCG
+1775 NKNIGAG
-1782 LFIVKA
+1782 LFIIKVDTA
-1788 ETKDGQSK
+1788 EGKSK
-1796 TFKLS
+1796 TFKVT

>member
-1 MIKRFRY
+1 M
-8 IYVCLIAVLA
+8 AMLA
-18 CCVSTSVSAQSSVF
+18 CCVSTSVRAQSVF
-32 AHYNGVNGLPYI
+32 EHYKGVNGMPYI
-44 RNPYGIEM
+44 SNPYGIEM

-62 YVTAGKKVD
+62 YVTGGSEID
-71 LLLPFQGYYS
+71 LPLPFQN
-81 TDYTTKLHDEP
+81 YTIEKDKDNEP
-92 KGYIRWYDYKTDM
+92 NGYIRWYDYKNDM
-105 KSNSLVIWSPNHGF
+105 AHPRLSEYSGTNLEEVNDNNGNA
-119 LQDVKDKDGKSRGY
+119 RGL
-133 FGWKNNPKS
+133 FSWKNKTNS
-142 ENAGPTIVTH
+142 EPSGPSRNTV
-152 GVQYAPPAAAASADW
+152 GVKYTAPTDADDATW
-167 EGEEIACD
+167 KGEDVACD

-180 DFEPVVSGE
+180 DFGPVTYLIN

-207 RPAKAMAENIVKTTS
+207 RPAKVMAENIVKTTS

-229 SDLTIEDNRRIVFG
+229 SDLTIEDNKRIVFG
-243 AKDGDAKMSIR
+243 AKDENSKMSIR
-254 VNYKPSNYYFYALK
+254 VNSKTSNYYFYPL
-268 PSDGIPRH
+268 SGNTIHH
-276 LFSSDEANSI
+276 LYAADEKYAI
-286 KQADYDKS
+286 KSTYYDK
-294 TLYNANNFIWIAY
+294 TKLIRATNYQWRVY
-307 DEKKTKYT
+307 DETKTKYGILVT
-315 LLYSSEAK
+315 NGLDAQQIHSF
-323 QMIDKTDMNTLK
+323 TDMKTVMTK
-335 NGVWY
+335 TAGKGWMT
-340 NLDGT
+340 LDGKST
-345 VASSKPTI
+345 EAPKI
-353 TFGSIVYFVVYAYY
+353 TFGSIVYFVAFAK
-367 NNINIKA
+367 NGNDMA

-379 EVLYQNTYPK
+379 EILYQNTYPK
-389 TMKQLIDDGDSERT
+389 TMQQLKDDGDSERR

-432 TKENNMAR
+432 TVENNMAH

-446 RRAYSFVYPQLR
+446 RRSYGFVYPELR
-458 DQACPVKYALIHG
+458 DLACPNGMALIHG
-471 EYGLFKSANLAG
+471 EYGLFKSANLDGISDNSVKSTAG
-483 VSDKSQTTAA
+483 K
-493 GNTLYSWNAPDDPVL
+493 NLYYWWNSAVL
-508 YDRTYAITNGK
+508 HDRTYAITNGK

-533 RQIALIDFKADLCS
+533 RQIASVDFKADLCS

-556 VTDFTASSAP
+556 VTDFTANISTTSQ
-566 VEPQVLFKL
+566 PQILFKI

-594 FTSGDFNSNTEGNR
+594 FTSGDFATNTKGGR
-608 QAGTWFQVYSRIV
+608 QMGTWFQVYSRIV

-636 VLDNMCSGTHGADY
+636 VLDNMCSSTVGADY

-662 KVDVVQN
+662 KVDVMQN

-675 ATNES
+675 ATNGS
-680 VANSNITLK
+680 VANPIITLK

-717 GNPFAGIDYNDDG
+717 GNPFAGIDYNGDG
-730 TVDEYGVVTIPANY
+730 KADEYGVVTIPANY
-744 DASSSAFEIDPEG
+744 DASSSAFQIDPEG
-757 HVILIIANKHF
+757 HVILVIANRHF
-768 DLPLGKK
+768 NLPLGKK

-785 NGKPEEWGKQTDACS
+785 DGNPDEWGKFTDACS

-829 CDGNSTPDVDIT
+829 CDGNSTPDVNIT

-848 NVGGGSILLNNVKF
+848 NVGGGSILLNNVTF

-874 KFSTITDLQ
+874 KFASITGLQ
-883 QALRNYR
+883 QALRKYR
-890 DKYPDATSLNAAFQ
+890 DIYDSATSLEAAFKI
-904 TSNPADYALLKKY
+904 SNPDDYALLDKY
-917 IAGVDGEGTLVLAV
+917 IKGVDGEGTLVLAV
-931 SNSLTGYKF
+931 SNTLTGYKF
-940 KQVGTYKIAAV
+940 NKVGTYKIAAV
-951 PIATSIKQGNVT
+951 PIATSIKQGTVT
-963 YEICPDPMYF
+963 YEICPQPMYF
-973 TIRIVKDGPKLTLGF
+973 TIRIVEDGPKLILGF
-988 DKVAYPTDDRAVRIG
+988 DQVAYPTDDRAVRIG
-1003 LPQIKEMLKQT
+1003 LPQIKEMLDKA

-1026 NNGKDKNI
+1026 NNGNDKNV
-1034 EIKFLYDSK
+1034 EITFRDQH

-1048 TNDPTFNTTSTTK
+1048 TNDPTFTSTN
-1061 QIVGKLKQTTL
+1061 QIIGTL
-1072 KTGDKELGLVF
+1072 KEKTLATGTKTLGLVF
-1083 DDKVWDILHEG
+1083 DDNVVNILHEG
-1094 YWYELNFSYELNSS
+1094 YWYELNFSYELSDNSS
-1108 TIAACPGDMFITFKV
+1108 TAACPGDMFITFKV
-1123 VPEFL
+1123 VPEYL
-1128 TWFPT
+1128 TWFPS

-1277 NQQYLIYNKA
+1277 NQPYLIYNKA

-1314 VPYEDS
+1314 VPLTTGREDS
-1320 SSEITNGIEDAKA
+1320 KTA
-1333 FTEINYAF
+1333 FQTMNFGETSDN
-1341 TRNDRVKAP
+1341 RVYAP
-1350 VYQRNWDRS
+1350 VYQRNWDS
-1359 GEQILELNKKYE
+1359 NATQVVDGVTNYE
-1371 AYDYDNNTQRIDT
+1371 AHDYNGTNISIDT
-1384 ISDTSMTV
+1384 ISDVSMNV
-1392 ASLYWSH
+1392 ESLYWSH
-1399 VFNKMNEKYEDGKGF
+1399 VYNKLDEKYSDGKGF
-1414 AMRAGDDYRNVAPKW
+1414 ALKAGDQYKQLSAKW

-1439 YTYFKPDGGY
+1439 YKYFKPDGWY
-1449 SDLNVS
+1449 SDQKVTLKKDALYRLNV
-1455 VPKPEKYMLNL
+1455 LT
-1466 PYSNESGLLGEISQP
+1466 SNEPGLLGEISLP
-1481 LTANTHSNNRYY
+1481 LTGNTHSINRYY

-1504 MYRFLNGNPSFER
+1504 MYRFLNGNPGFER

-1530 SVPEGTYNRSQDYI
+1530 IVPKGTYNRSQDYI

-1587 VYINVVNNDNLCSTA
+1587 VYINVVNDDNLCSTA

-1658 IAKEDGNVMRNGA
+1658 IAKENGKVMSNGA

-1685 KLFVFDA
+1685 KLYVFDA

-1763 VTSALDINQASW
+1763 VTSALGINQASW

-1788 ETKDGQSK
+1788 ETMDGQSK

>member
-1 MIKRFRY
+1 MIKRLRY
-8 IYVCLIAVLA
+8 IYVCVMAVLA
-18 CCVSTSVSAQSSVF
+18 CCVSTSVRAQSVF
-32 AHYNGVNGLPYI
+32 EHYKGVNGMPYI
-44 RNPYGIEM
+44 SNPYGIEM

-62 YVTAGKKVD
+62 YVEAGKRID
-71 LLLPFQGYYS
+71 LLLPFANYGNYYS
-81 TDYTTKLHDEP
+81 SSDDEP

-105 KSNSLVIWSPNHGF
+105 KSNSLVIWSPAGY
-119 LQDVKDKDGKSRGY
+119 LKDVKDKDGNSRG
-133 FGWKNNPKS
+133 FIAWKITPNSDIN
-142 ENAGPTIVTH
+142 GPNIRMQ
-152 GVQYAPPAAAASADW
+152 GVQYAPPAAAADSDW

-180 DFEPVVSGE
+180 DFGPVVSGE

-222 TDLRTAD
+222 TDLRTAV

-243 AKDGDAKMSIR
+243 AMDEKAKMSIR
-254 VNYKPSNYYFYALK
+254 VNYKPSNYFFYALK

-276 LFSSDEANSI
+276 LLSSDDAHSI

-294 TLYNANNFIWIAY
+294 KLYNANNFIWIAY
-307 DEKKTKYT
+307 DETKTKYT

-323 QMIDKTDMNTLK
+323 QMIDKTSMETLNK
-335 NGVWY
+335 STWY
-340 NLDGT
+340 NLEGT
-345 VASSKPTI
+345 EVTAPTI
-353 TFGSIVYFVVYAYY
+353 KVGSIVYFVAYAYY
-367 NNINIKA
+367 NDISVKA

-389 TMKQLIDDGDSERT
+389 TMQQLIDDGDNERT
-403 LDYFESHYKQAT
+403 LAYFESHYKQAT

-425 KLTVVAP
+425 QLTVVAP
-432 TKENNMAR
+432 TKDNNMAH

-446 RRAYSFVYPQLR
+446 KRAYSFVYPQLR
-458 DQACPVKYALIHG
+458 DQASPGRYALIHG
-471 EYGLFKSANLAG
+471 EYGLFKSANLDG

-493 GNTLYSWNAPDDPVL
+493 GNTLYSWNAPGVL

-533 RQIALIDFKADLCS
+533 RQIASIDFKADLCS
-547 GARLIFSAA
+547 GARLVFSAA

-575 YGIIKDENDKVT
+575 YGIIMDENDKVT

-594 FTSGDFNSNTEGNR
+594 FTSGDFNSNTKGNR

-621 MRKNSGVENYSDFRI
+621 MRKNTGVENYSDFRI
-636 VLDNMCSGTHGADY
+636 VIDNMCSGTHGADY

-675 ATNES
+675 ATNGS

-717 GNPFAGIDYNDDG
+717 GNPFAGIDYNGDG
-730 TVDEYGVVTIPANY
+730 TADEYGVVTIPANY
-744 DASSSAFEIDPEG
+744 DASSKAFEIDPEG
-757 HVILIIANKHF
+757 HVILVIANRHF

-785 NGKPEEWGKQTDACS
+785 DGNPEEWGKSTEACS
-800 SYSEEFSIV
+800 SYSEGFSIV

-815 SDANGSVVTTVRVS
+815 SDANGNVVTTVRVS
-829 CDGNSTPDVDIT
+829 CDGNKTPDVNIT

-862 DWFVGTNDGADN
+862 DWFVGTPDGADN

-951 PIATSIKQGNVT
+951 PIKTSINQGTVT

-973 TIRIVKDGPKLTLGF
+973 TIRIVEDGPKLILGF
-988 DKVAYPTDDRAVRIG
+988 DNVAYPTDDRAVRIG
-1003 LPQIKEMLKQT
+1003 LPQIKEMLSKS

-1034 EIKFLYDSK
+1034 EIKFLYDSQ

-1048 TNDPTFNTTSTTK
+1048 TNDPTFNTASTTK
-1061 QIVGKLKQTTL
+1061 QIVGKLKEETL
-1072 KTGDKELGLVF
+1072 ATGTKTLGLVF
-1083 DDKVWDILHEG
+1083 DDKVLDILHEG
-1094 YWYELNFSYELNSS
+1094 YWYELNFSYELYNSS
-1108 TIAACPGDMFITFKV
+1108 TTAACPGDLFITLKV
-1123 VPEFL
+1123 VPEYL
-1128 TWFPT
+1128 TWFPS

-1146 NWKRSTAAELYDKK
+1146 NWKRSTAAELFDKT
-1160 YKDYGEATYDN
+1160 YKDYGEATYG
-1171 QDITNTNLTRQQ
+1171 NTANSSLTRQQ
-1183 AFTPMKFSK
+1183 AYTPMKFSK

-1200 VYPGLDNIVY
+1200 VYPGLGNIVY

-1277 NQQYLIYNKA
+1277 NQPYLIYNKA

-1314 VPYEDS
+1314 VPLATGREES
-1320 SSEITNGIEDAKA
+1320 KTA
-1333 FTEINYAF
+1333 FQTMNFGETSDN
-1341 TRNDRVKAP
+1341 RVSAP
-1350 VYQRNWDRS
+1350 VYQRNWDS
-1359 GEQILELNKKYE
+1359 NATQVVDGVTNYE
-1371 AYDYDNNTQRIDT
+1371 AHDYNGTNISIDT
-1384 ISDTSMTV
+1384 ISDASMNV
-1392 ASLYWSH
+1392 ESLYWSH
-1399 VFNKMNEKYEDGKGF
+1399 VYNKLDEKYEKGKGF
-1414 AMRAGDDYRNVAPKW
+1414 ALKAGDQYKQLSPKW

-1439 YTYFKPDGGY
+1439 YTYFKPDGWY
-1449 SDLNVS
+1449 SGQTVTLKKDDI
-1455 VPKPEKYMLNL
+1455 YRLNL
-1466 PYSNESGLLGEISQP
+1466 LTSNEPGLLGEFSQP
-1481 LTANTHSNNRYY
+1481 LTTNTHSNNRYY

-1587 VYINVVNNDNLCSTA
+1587 VYINVVNDDNLCSTA

>member
-1 MIKRFRY
+1 MIKRLRY
-8 IYVCLIAVLA
+8 IYVCVMAMLA

-32 AHYNGVNGLPYI
+32 AHYKGVNNLDYI
-44 RNPYGIEM
+44 NGM

-62 YVTAGKKVD
+62 YVTGGSEID
-71 LLLPFQGYYS
+71 LPLPFEN
-81 TDYTTKLHDEP
+81 YTNENKKDDEP
-92 KGYIRWYDYKTDM
+92 KGYIRWYDYNTDM
-105 KSNSLVIWSPNHGF
+105 ANPRLSVYDNTNLEEVNDENGNARGLFSWKKKTKDEPDGPSRNTVGVKYTAPTDADDATWKGE
-119 LQDVKDKDGKSRGY
+119 DV
-133 FGWKNNPKS
+133 
-142 ENAGPTIVTH
+142 
-152 GVQYAPPAAAASADW
+152 
-167 EGEEIACD
+167 ACD

-180 DFEPVVSGE
+180 DFKPVVSGE
-189 NQYFTHEP
+189 NQYFNHEP

-229 SDLTIEDNRRIVFG
+229 SDLAIEDNRRIVFG
-243 AKDGDAKMSIR
+243 AKDADAKMSVR
-254 VNYKPSNYYFYALK
+254 VNYKPSNYFFYALK
-268 PSDGIPRH
+268 PSDGIARH
-276 LFSSDEANSI
+276 LFSSDEAHSI

-294 TLYNANNFIWIAY
+294 KLYNANGFVWYAY
-307 DEKKTKYT
+307 DETKTKYT
-315 LLYSSEAK
+315 VLISRGAT
-323 QMIDKTDMNTLK
+323 QMHSFTDMKTLMN
-335 NGVWY
+335 NGNGWK
-340 NLDGT
+340 NLDGSGT
-345 VASSKPTI
+345 TPPNI
-353 TFGSIVYFVVYAYY
+353 TFGSIVYLVAYAYY
-367 NNINIKA
+367 YDTNIADISIKA
-374 PIANF
+374 PIASF
-379 EVLYQNTYPK
+379 EILYQNTYPK
-389 TMKQLIDDGDSERT
+389 TMQQLKDDGDSERR

-458 DQACPVKYALIHG
+458 DQACPGTYALIHG
-471 EYGLFKSANLAG
+471 EYGLFKSANLDG

-493 GNTLYSWNAPDDPVL
+493 GKTLYSWNAPNNPVL

-566 VEPQVLFKL
+566 VEPQVQFKL

-594 FTSGDFNSNTEGNR
+594 FTSGDFNSNTEGDR

-675 ATNES
+675 ATTGS
-680 VANSNITLK
+680 VANPNITLK

-717 GNPFAGIDYNDDG
+717 GNPFAGIDYNGDG
-730 TVDEYGVVTIPANY
+730 TADEYGVVTIPANY
-744 DASSSAFEIDPEG
+744 DASSSAFETDPEG

-768 DLPLGKK
+768 NLPLGKK

-785 NGKPEEWGKQTDACS
+785 NGKPEEWGKYTDACS

-829 CDGNSTPDVDIT
+829 CDGNSTPDVDIN

-862 DWFVGTNDGADN
+862 DWFVGTSDGADN
-874 KFSTITDLQ
+874 KFSIIKDLQ

-951 PIATSIKQGNVT
+951 PIKTSINQGTVT

-973 TIRIVKDGPKLTLGF
+973 TIRIVENGPKLILGF
-988 DKVAYPTDDRAVRIG
+988 DNVAYPNDDRAVRIG
-1003 LPQIKEMLKQT
+1003 LPQIKEMLSKS

-1026 NNGKDKNI
+1026 NNGKDKDI
-1034 EIKFLYDSK
+1034 EIKFLYDSQ

-1048 TNDPTFNTTSTTK
+1048 TNDPTFNTASTTK
-1061 QIVGKLKQTTL
+1061 QIVGKLKEETL
-1072 KTGDKELGLVF
+1072 ATGTKTLGLVF
-1083 DDKVWDILHEG
+1083 DDKVLDILHEG
-1094 YWYELNFSYELNSS
+1094 YWYELNFSYELYNSS
-1108 TIAACPGDMFITFKV
+1108 STAACPGDLFITLKV
-1123 VPEFL
+1123 VPEYL
-1128 TWFPT
+1128 TWFPS

-1146 NWKRSTAAELYDKK
+1146 NWKRSTAAELFDKT
-1160 YKDYGEATYDN
+1160 YKDYGEATYG
-1171 QDITNTNLTRQQ
+1171 NTANSSLTRQQ
-1183 AFTPMKFSK
+1183 AYTPMKFSK

-1200 VYPGLDNIVY
+1200 VYPGLGNIVY

-1235 FVVSWDYN
+1235 FVVSWNDN

-1300 ISTPLKDVYAGDFF
+1300 ISTPLKDTYAGDFF
-1314 VPYEDS
+1314 VPLKTGREES
-1320 SSEITNGIEDAKA
+1320 KTA
-1333 FTEINYAF
+1333 FQTMNFGETSDN
-1341 TRNDRVKAP
+1341 RVSAP
-1350 VYQRNWDRS
+1350 VYQRNWDS
-1359 GEQILELNKKYE
+1359 NATQVVDGVTNYE
-1371 AYDYDNNTQRIDT
+1371 AHDYNGTNISIDT
-1384 ISDTSMTV
+1384 ISDVSMNV
-1392 ASLYWSH
+1392 ESLYWSH
-1399 VFNKMNEKYEDGKGF
+1399 VYNKLDEKYENGKGF
-1414 AMRAGDDYRNVAPKW
+1414 ALKAGDQYKQLSEKW
-1429 LFRLPKEDVE
+1429 LFRLPKADVE
-1439 YTYFKPDGGY
+1439 YTYFKPDGWY
-1449 SDLNVS
+1449 SGQTVTLKKDDI
-1455 VPKPEKYMLNL
+1455 YRLNL
-1466 PYSNESGLLGEISQP
+1466 LTSNEPGLLGEFSQP
-1481 LTANTHSNNRYY
+1481 LTTNTHSNNRYY

-1517 KVWTLV
+1517 KVWTL
-1523 DGVLKAH
+1523 DNGVLNAH

-1587 VYINVVNNDNLCSTA
+1587 VYINVVDDDNLCSTA
-1602 KVVVCNDADDEFVDD
+1602 KVVVSDDADDEFVDD

-1658 IAKEDGNVMRNGA
+1658 IAKEDGKVMSNGA
-1671 AVNVEISANRYVTD
+1671 TVNVEISANRYVTD

-1704 SIMANEH
+1704 SIRANEH

-1723 KQHNDEANIKCFSPN
+1723 NQHNDEANIKCFSPN

>member
-1 MIKRFRY
+1 MIKRLRY
-8 IYVCLIAVLA
+8 IYVCVMAVLA

-180 DFEPVVSGE
+180 DFDPVVSGE

-307 DEKKTKYT
+307 DETKTKYT

-323 QMIDKTDMNTLK
+323 QMIEKTSMNTLM
-335 NGVWY
+335 NGDWY

-353 TFGSIVYFVVYAYY
+353 TFGSIVYFVAYAYY
-367 NNINIKA
+367 NDISTKA

-389 TMKQLIDDGDSERT
+389 TIQQLIDDGDSERR

-432 TKENNMAR
+432 TKENNMAH

-458 DQACPVKYALIHG
+458 DQASPGTYALIHG

-483 VSDKSQTTAA
+483 VSDNSVTSTA
-493 GNTLYSWNAPDDPVL
+493 GKTLYSWNAPNNPVL

-533 RQIALIDFKADLCS
+533 RQIATVDFKADLCS
-547 GARLIFSAA
+547 GARLVFSAA

-594 FTSGDFNSNTEGNR
+594 FTSGDFASNTKGGR
-608 QAGTWFQVYSRIV
+608 QIGTWFQVYSRIV
-621 MRKNSGVENYSDFRI
+621 MRKNTGVENYSDFRI
-636 VLDNMCSGTHGADY
+636 VLENMCASTQGADY

-675 ATNES
+675 EANGS

-717 GNPFAGIDYNDDG
+717 GNPFAGIDYNGDG
-730 TVDEYGVVTIPANY
+730 KADEYGVATIPANY
-744 DASSSAFEIDPEG
+744 DASSKAFEIDPEG
-757 HVILIIANKHF
+757 HIVLVIANRHF
-768 DLPLGKK
+768 DLPLGQK

-785 NGKPEEWGKQTDACS
+785 DGNPEEWGKYTEACS
-800 SYSEEFSIV
+800 SYSEDFSIV

-829 CDGNSTPDVDIT
+829 CDGNSTPDVDIN

-862 DWFVGTNDGADN
+862 DWFVGTPDGADN
-874 KFSTITDLQ
+874 KFSSISDLQ

-890 DKYPDATSLNAAFQ
+890 DKYPDETSLNAAFQ
-904 TSNPADYALLKKY
+904 TSNPDDYALLEKY
-917 IAGVDGEGTLVLAV
+917 IKGVDGEGTLVLAV

-951 PIATSIKQGNVT
+951 PIATSIKQGTVT
-963 YEICPDPMYF
+963 YEICPNPMYF
-973 TIRIVKDGPKLTLGF
+973 TIRIVEDGPKLILGF
-988 DKVAYPTDDRAVRIG
+988 DNVAYPTDDRAVRIG
-1003 LPQIKEMLKQT
+1003 LPQIKEMQKKGA
-1014 DNGMLILPVADL
+1014 NGMLILPVADL
-1026 NNGKDKNI
+1026 NNGKDEKV
-1034 EIKFLYDSK
+1034 EIQFLDTSN

-1048 TNDPTFNTTSTTK
+1048 SNDPTFNTSSSSK
-1061 QIVGKLKQTTL
+1061 QIIGKLKETTL
-1072 KTGDKELGLVF
+1072 TTGAKEIGLVF
-1083 DDKVWDILHEG
+1083 NNDALTTFHEG
-1094 YWYELNFSYELNSS
+1094 YWYELNFSYELLKSS
-1108 TIAACPGDMFITFKV
+1108 SIAACPGDLFITLKV
-1123 VPEFL
+1123 VPEYL
-1128 TWFPT
+1128 SWFPS

-1160 YKDYGEATYDN
+1160 YEDYGEATCGN
-1171 QDITNTNLTRQQ
+1171 SVNAKLTRQQ
-1183 AFTPMKFSK
+1183 AYTPMKFSK

-1200 VYPGLDNIVY
+1200 VYPGLGNIVY

-1235 FVVSWDYN
+1235 FVVSWNNN
-1243 TADHSTDGNG
+1243 TADPDDHSTDGKG

-1277 NQQYLIYNKA
+1277 NQPYLIYNKA

-1314 VPYEDS
+1314 VPLATGREES
-1320 SSEITNGIEDAKA
+1320 KTA
-1333 FTEINYAF
+1333 FQTMNFGETSDN
-1341 TRNDRVKAP
+1341 RVYAP
-1350 VYQRNWDRS
+1350 VYQRNWDRNAT
-1359 GEQILELNKKYE
+1359 QVVDRDTNYK
-1371 AYDYDNNTQRIDT
+1371 AHDYNGTNISIDT
-1384 ISDTSMTV
+1384 ISDVSMNV
-1392 ASLYWSH
+1392 ESLYWSH
-1399 VFNKMNEKYEDGKGF
+1399 VYNKLDEKYENGKGF
-1414 AMRAGDDYRNVAPKW
+1414 ALKAGDQYKQLSAKW
-1429 LFRLPKEDVE
+1429 LFRLPKADVE
-1439 YTYFKPDGGY
+1439 YTYFKPDGWY
-1449 SDLNVS
+1449 SDQKVTLQKDALYRLNV
-1455 VPKPEKYMLNL
+1455 LT
-1466 PYSNESGLLGEISQP
+1466 SNEPGLLGEYSQP

-1562 QANFTLMMTTDRWIS
+1562 QANFTLVMTTDRWIS

-1587 VYINVVNNDNLCSTA
+1587 VYINVVNDDNLCSTA
-1602 KVVVCNDADDEFVDD
+1602 KVVLCNDADDEFVDD

-1627 IEDVPQVYTVAGNQ
+1627 IEDIPQVYTVAGNQ

-1658 IAKEDGNVMRNGA
+1658 IAKEDGKVMSNGA

-1723 KQHNDEANIKCFSPN
+1723 KQHNDEANIKCYALAN
-1738 SGTIT
+1738 GVVA
-1743 VSSPNIAIAN
+1743 VSSPNLTLAS
-1753 VRIYNAEGLL
+1753 VSVYTTEGLL
-1763 VTSALDINQASW
+1763 VTCDSRINASSW
-1775 TKNIGCG
+1775 NKNIGAG
-1782 LFIVKA
+1782 LFIIKVDTA
-1788 ETKDGQSK
+1788 EGKSK
-1796 TFKLS
+1796 TFKVT